1 MKKMT
6 NLYAKAMEAPVK
18 KYRIASVKALFSLVM
33 LLFLSSNA
41 WSLDEYVLVTDFNS
55 STTYK
60 ENGLNSVSGG
70 VFTKTENHVTFKIS
84 NLSKYSNPC
93 LIYNEINSYP
103 GNNSS
108 NFTWVAQNNYAV
120 EVSKIQIGLR
130 GYQATTS
137 TKPANAYFQ
146 SASITG
152 TTVSCQTN
160 AVGGSGAKTVEISGN
175 LTTPT
180 TLNMAT
186 TSNKPTFMWTTV
198 NTEFAITQITYT
210 YKVTHKEYL
219 FGFDATA
226 DVNNTSYGT
235 VTASVANSTIQAAVG
250 VKNAST
256 TATFEAQPKTG
267 CQFIGW
273 YDNSNFIGTP
283 VSTSAI
289 YTCPLENKT
298 AGTIVSKTLYA
309 KFDNKLQQT
318 ITWNQTIDNQI
329 RGNEIVLNAT
339 ASSGLVVTYT
349 AYPADL
355 VSIAGNTITCLKAG
369 EVTITANQL
378 GNENYHPSS
387 NTPSKTFN
395 ILEHSIITI
404 PNASVLEYEQT
415 LANSILTGG
424 VANVEGTWSW
434 KNPNIVPVAG
444 VFNQIAVFTPLNPI
458 ITAFPLECEVEVSV
472 SKAKP
477 DVTCVIA
484 DNYRV
489 EDVNLDLQSLWTR
502 EGDGK
507 ITYSVVSFVSTG
519 INNEGAVEPNIVDNR
534 FLSLGKAGV
543 LRIQMDV
550 AEGTNYVQRQGV
562 QREITIT
569 KYDNALN
576 CSWGEWTKKMN
587 FDETQSVTFSA
598 NNTNSTT
605 PIQIAQT
612 DGDTI
617 AQYVSGSV
625 NSFHNEGTATWK
637 VWQEEDYKYE
647 AAEEILT
654 VNVGTET
661 TTCYII
667 NEPNEYVLG
676 KGLDPIE
683 NGTPFSLN
691 AQKGDKLYFDGRKTN
706 LAVSYFFIQYSTDG
720 GANYSDMRQQDLEP
734 EWKTYGPYDIP
745 EKTTHIRFVTKT
757 GATLQKYY
765 KNIKVTRAQWF
776 DIEDKDGNAITTSK
790 SLTMPTNTIGGNAT
804 TAEFYI
810 DYSTCA
816 DEIKLHSSHPHITFG
831 ETGSTTMQFDSN
843 GSGKQKITLTYSA
856 TQLEQ
861 ISATITIYTPYEHKT
876 ITVTAE
882 TVKQTQYLIWSDGY
896 KESTLNLPVGLVEN
910 NAAVASSSLNDMTGL
925 NGMPV
930 VYSTDNPE
938 VIKIADDGLSFEIIG
953 EGTAQLTATQA
964 GNDEWL
970 EVSETKIVNATNKK
984 IQIISWGQNFTRS
997 LKIEDNIVLK
1007 AEAHITDFI
1016 TDTMYVD
1023 EERSALIQYTCPVN
1037 NGVINIVDNKLIVL
1051 GYGETIITASL
1062 AGDQDYE
1069 AASDVTKTV
1078 IVRQMSDGECENIP
1092 VYAPEEEIEFFAF
1105 DLGMPKITKDIKL
1118 PTNGVPDKLTFYVR
1132 GVSYNVAIQYYN
1144 GGIDVYE
1151 STDGGNTWSAKLG
1164 GVWPEKNTTKYS
1176 EVIQLSPNATHI
1188 RFERPKDGRG
1198 YHYVGNIVVSRKQ
1211 FIETAQQEIDLGNV
1225 AAGSVR
1231 EDTIRFSYS
1240 DVKQNLQ
1247 ITTTDNANILQLEYD
1262 EVVIDDCGAT
1272 GTDYI
1277 PFQFKPTTVGQW
1289 STTVTIKDPKTGINV
1304 PVTIKANV
1312 TEAEVFVF
1320 ETEGDWTTADN
1331 WNVGVVPGP
1340 NNDVLI
1346 KADVNIVGDVSIKS
1360 MAISEDKTVTVKVTG
1375 KLQVTQPSASSEKGN
1390 LILDAKL
1397 GNKDQQGASGQ
1408 IVGSEFL
1415 KIQDAYFRMT
1425 FDPSGQITYGWY
1437 DFVVPFEVN
1446 IEDGIFR
1453 EGNLTNSLQNG
1464 VDFIV
1469 MEHSETAR
1477 AAGKKDWKV
1486 ISGTMY
1492 PGKVYTITFD
1502 NEVTQNTFLF
1512 KKKDGAILGGSNSF
1526 SAVCS
1531 AKGEPENRGWN
1542 GLGNGTLQHKQLSNS
1557 RKKVQMYDHT
1567 NNVYL
1572 TKEADDYI
1580 FAVGTSFFM
1589 QVEVAQE
1596 ISFAAATNRPLL
1608 APNHEARKTDEFR
1621 LALTAEGDRVTDYMW
1636 VSASEEATN
1645 EYAIG
1650 HDLLKMGTPTEA
1662 KVAQMWAPKGK
1673 NNLCDIELPLVQE
1686 NAYTPLSLF
1695 APKAGTF
1702 TLTIEK
1708 MPADTKLFLTYEGN
1722 IIWDLTADAYTLDL
1736 KKGVT
1741 NNYGLLLEVNN
1752 APQISTGV
1760 EQNQNNSKQATKV
1773 MINNQLYIITSNG
1786 AIYSVTGKKVQ

>member
-6 NLYAKAMEAPVK
+6 NLYAKAMETPVK
-18 KYRIASVKALFSLVM
+18 KYRIASIKALFSLIV
-33 LLFLSSNA
+33 LLFVSSNA

-93 LIYNEINSYP
+93 LVYNEINSYP
-103 GNNSS
+103 GSNSS

-160 AVGGSGAKTVEISGN
+160 AVGGSGAKTVEISGS

-186 TSNKPTFMWTTV
+186 TSSKPTFMWSTV

-226 DVNNTSYGT
+226 EANNNLYGSAT
-235 VTASVANSTIQAAVG
+235 AFVSQNVIQASVG
-250 VKNAST
+250 VTNAST
-256 TATFEAQPKTG
+256 KATYIATPGAGT
-267 CQFIGW
+267 QFLGW
-273 YDNSNFIGTP
+273 FDNSSFSGTP
-283 VSTSAI
+283 VSTKLT
-289 YTCPLENKT
+289 YECTLDNNK
-298 AGTIVSKTLYA
+298 AGTIVSKKLYA

-318 ITWNQTIDNQI
+318 ITWNQVIDDKI
-329 RGNEIVLNAT
+329 RSNEFSLNAT
-339 ASSGLVVTYT
+339 ASSGLAVTYT
-349 AYPADL
+349 ATPAEL
-355 VSIAGNTITCLKAG
+355 VSISGNVITCLKAG
-369 EVTITANQL
+369 TVTITANQL
-378 GNENYHPSS
+378 GNENYHPAS

-395 ILEHSIITI
+395 VLEHAIITI
-404 PNASVLEYEQT
+404 PNASNLTYEQT
-415 LANSILTGG
+415 LANSTLIGG

-434 KNPNIVPVAG
+434 KNPNIVPIAG
-444 VFNQIAVFTPLNPI
+444 VSNQIAVFTPLNPI
-458 ITAFPLECEVEVSV
+458 ITAFPLECEVEVRV
-472 SKAKP
+472 NKATP
-477 DVTCVIA
+477 DVSCTIVDSYFV
-484 DNYRV
+484 DN
-489 EDVNLDLQSLWTR
+489 EDVDLQTLWNC
-502 EGDGK
+502 EGNGA
-507 ITYSVVSFVSTG
+507 ITYTIESFVPSG
-519 INNEGAVEPNIVDNR
+519 INNDRATAPSIIDNR
-534 FLSLGKAGV
+534 YLSLGQAGQ
-543 LRIQMDV
+543 LRIQMTV
-550 AEGTNYVQRQGV
+550 AEGSSYVGRI
-562 QREITIT
+562 EIKDITIYKHANGLRCT
-569 KYDNALN
+569 GDTWSK
-576 CSWGEWTKKMN
+576 TMT
-587 FDETQSVTFSA
+587 FDQTIETVFTA
-598 NNTNSTT
+598 NNTDYANT
-605 PIQIAQT
+605 PIQVKQT
-612 DGDTI
+612 TGDNI
-617 AQYVSGSV
+617 AQYVSGKV
-625 NSFHNEGTATWK
+625 NSFHNEGTATWTL
-637 VWQEEDYKYE
+637 WQEEDYKYE
-647 AAEEILT
+647 AADPKILT
-654 VNVGTET
+654 VNVGTEN
-661 TTCYII
+661 TTCY
-667 NEPNEYVLG
+667 L
-676 KGLDPIE
+676 
-683 NGTPFSLN
+683 
-691 AQKGDKLYFDGRKTN
+691 
-706 LAVSYFFIQYSTDG
+706 
-720 GANYSDMRQQDLEP
+720 LEP
-734 EWKTYGPYDIP
+734 VSDVKQAMWGSIIHEYKWNENNVAGVVTFEVRHDAVPIDNYVKIYEYIESNWTEVPNGKISDYGTSYEQKSVSLSPNAMG
-745 EKTTHIRFVTKT
+745 IRFFCSGSV
-757 GATLQKYY
+757 LNYV
-765 KNIKVTRAQWF
+765 KNVSVTRKQIF
-776 DIEDKDGNAITTSK
+776 DIEDKDGNAIT
-790 SLTMPTNTIGGNAT
+790 SLTMPTNTIGKNAT

-856 TQLEQ
+856 NKPEQ

-882 TVKQTQYLIWSDGY
+882 TVKQTQYLIWSEGY
-896 KESTLNLPVGLVEN
+896 TETTLNLPVGLVEN

-930 VYSTDNPE
+930 VYSTDKPE
-938 VIKIADDGLSFEIIG
+938 IIKISDDGLSFEIIG

-964 GNDEWL
+964 GNDQWL
-970 EVSETKIVNATNKK
+970 SVSETKTINATAKK
-984 IQIISWGQNFTRS
+984 IQVISWGQNFTRS
-997 LKIEDNIVLK
+997 LEVGDVITLA
-1007 AEAHITDFI
+1007 AEAHVYDFRVSSSF
-1016 TDTMYVD
+1016 VD
-1023 EERSALIQYTCPVN
+1023 EERSALIQYTCPAD

-1051 GYGETIITASL
+1051 GYGETTITASL

-1105 DLGMPKITKDIKL
+1105 DLGTPKITKDIKL

-1132 GVSYNVAIQYYN
+1132 GVSYNVWIKYYK

-1176 EVIQLSPNATHI
+1176 EAIQLSPNATHI
-1188 RFERPKDGRG
+1188 RFERPKDGQG

-1331 WNVGVVPGP
+1331 WNVGTVPGP

-1408 IVGSEFL
+1408 IVGAEYL

-1502 NEVTQNTFLF
+1502 DEVLQNTFLF
-1512 KKKDGAILGGSNSF
+1512 KKKESAILGGSNSF

-1531 AKGEPENRGWN
+1531 AKGEKENRGWN

-1557 RKKVQMYDHT
+1557 GKKVQMYDHT
-1567 NNVYL
+1567 NNIYL
-1572 TKEADDYI
+1572 TKEADEYI

-1589 QVEVAQE
+1589 QVEAAQE

>member
-6 NLYAKAMEAPVK
+6 NLYAKAMEASVK
-18 KYRIASVKALFSLVM
+18 KYRIASIKALFTLIV
-33 LLFLSSNA
+33 LLFVSSNA
-41 WSLDEYVLVTDFNS
+41 WGATLYGKTAVGAGKGKATVEIYYGLSDSGIKQSSESTSDGSLVEVSYKMSIVTWGYCKFIAEPASGYSFEAWYTNS
-55 STTYK
+55 GCTTGKVTTNPYPTPTSK
-60 ENGLNSVSGG
+60 NDGRTDLYYAKFIPVTVNS
-70 VFTKTENHVTFKIS
+70 I
-84 NLSKYSNPC
+84 YSNPIQEANP
-93 LIYNEINSYP
+93 LSFVEP
-103 GNNSS
+103 G
-108 NFTWVAQNNYAV
+108 Y
-120 EVSKIQIGLR
+120 K
-130 GYQATTS
+130 
-137 TKPANAYFQ
+137 TK
-146 SASITG
+146 
-152 TTVSCQTN
+152 TVSFQVSNN
-160 AVGGSGAKTVEISGN
+160 ADSKDDFYEPTIVGEGWSIDSW
-175 LTTPT
+175 
-180 TLNMAT
+180 TLNGNIVNVTVRFTAT
-186 TSNKPTFMWTTV
+186 QTTTQGMHTAKLTLTSK
-198 NTEFAITQITYT
+198 
-210 YKVTHKEYL
+210 
-219 FGFDATA
+219 
-226 DVNNTSYGT
+226 
-235 VTASVANSTIQAAVG
+235 ANST
-250 VKNAST
+250 AST
-256 TATFEAQPKTG
+256 TVAAVVDLTPALNANPEELDFGMFTVNVDAKRSQTVALSFSVNAVHFEKTADMYIAPFSSVLSADNKTLTIYYEPTEVGTGVWEKILTITARNNQNPKLAVSKEIKLKGQAQGITNPEYTCNIADEYKVDDASLDLQNLWT
-267 CQFIGW
+267 
-273 YDNSNFIGTP
+273 
-283 VSTSAI
+283 STS
-289 YTCPLENKT
+289 N
-298 AGTIVSKTLYA
+298 GS
-309 KFDNKLQQT
+309 
-318 ITWNQTIDNQI
+318 
-329 RGNEIVLNAT
+329 
-339 ASSGLVVTYT
+339 VTYT
-349 AYPADL
+349 
-355 VSIAGNTITCLKAG
+355 I
-369 EVTITANQL
+369 E
-378 GNENYHPSS
+378 
-387 NTPSKTFN
+387 
-395 ILEHSIITI
+395 
-404 PNASVLEYEQT
+404 
-415 LANSILTGG
+415 
-424 VANVEGTWSW
+424 
-434 KNPNIVPVAG
+434 
-444 VFNQIAVFTPLNPI
+444 
-458 ITAFPLECEVEVSV
+458 
-472 SKAKP
+472 
-477 DVTCVIA
+477 
-484 DNYRV
+484 
-489 EDVNLDLQSLWTR
+489 
-502 EGDGK
+502 
-507 ITYSVVSFVSTG
+507 SFVPSG
-519 INNEGAVEPNIVDNR
+519 INNDRATAPSITDNR
-534 FLSLGKAGV
+534 YLSLGQAGT
-543 LRIQMDV
+543 LTLKLTQ
-550 AEGTNYVQRQGV
+550 AAAAFYYAGTDTKT
-562 QREITIT
+562 ITIYKHANGLRCT
-569 KYDNALN
+569 GDTWSK
-576 CSWGEWTKKMN
+576 TMT
-587 FDETQSVTFSA
+587 FDQTIETVFTA
-598 NNTNSTT
+598 NNADYANT
-605 PIQIAQT
+605 PIQLKQT
-612 DGDTI
+612 TGENI
-617 AQYVSGSV
+617 AQYVPGKV
-625 NSFHNEGTATWK
+625 NSFHNEGTATWTI
-637 VWQEEDYKYE
+637 WQEEDYKYE
-647 AAEEILT
+647 AADPKILT
-654 VNVGTET
+654 VNVGTAESPDCPIYLFSYT
-661 TTCYII
+661 GDEMSVSAFGENRATWSKVGVAKTLYFEGRRSWGDLDASIVPYQKV
-667 NEPNEYVLG
+667 NGEWQEMASV
-676 KGLDPIE
+676 KGSLDDQHPSAPFERELDP
-683 NGTPFSLN
+683 N
-691 AQKGDKLYFDGRKTN
+691 ATAIKFEKSGGVNTVYIRHVYVTSTKYF
-706 LAVSYFFIQYSTDG
+706 
-720 GANYSDMRQQDLEP
+720 
-734 EWKTYGPYDIP
+734 
-745 EKTTHIRFVTKT
+745 
-757 GATLQKYY
+757 
-765 KNIKVTRAQWF
+765 NIKDYATN
-776 DIEDKDGNAITTSK
+776 EEIT
-790 SLTMPTNTIGGNAT
+790 SLAMPTNTIGKNAT

-856 TQLEQ
+856 NKPEQ

-876 ITVTAE
+876 ITITAE

-896 KESTLNLPVGLVEN
+896 KESILNLPVGLVEN

-930 VYSTDNPE
+930 VYSTDKPE
-938 VIKIADDGLSFEIIG
+938 IIKIADDGLSFEIIG
-953 EGTAQLTATQA
+953 EGTVKLTATQA
-964 GNDEWL
+964 GNDQWL
-970 EVSETKIVNATNKK
+970 SVSETKTINATAKK
-984 IQIISWGQNFTRS
+984 IQVISWGQNFTRS
-997 LKIEDNIVLK
+997 LEIGDEIALT
-1007 AEAHITDFI
+1007 AEAHITDYQANNS
-1016 TDTMYVD
+1016 YVD
-1023 EERSALIQYTCPVN
+1023 PTRSALIQYTCPAD
-1037 NGVINIVDNKLIVL
+1037 NGVIEIVDNLVKII
-1051 GYGETIITASL
+1051 GYGETTITASL
-1062 AGDQDYE
+1062 AGDQYYE
-1069 AASDVTKTV
+1069 AASDLTKTV

-1092 VYAPEEEIEFFAF
+1092 VYVSEEEIEFFAF

-1247 ITTTDNANILQLEYD
+1247 ITTTDNANMLQLEYD

-1331 WNVGVVPGP
+1331 WNVGIVPGP

-1360 MAISEDKTVTVKVTG
+1360 IAISEDKTVTVKVTG

-1408 IVGSEFL
+1408 IVGAEFL

-1502 NEVTQNTFLF
+1502 DEVLQNTFLF
-1512 KKKDGAILGGSNSF
+1512 KKKENAILGGSNSF

-1531 AKGEPENRGWN
+1531 AKGEKENRGWN

-1557 RKKVQMYDHT
+1557 GKKVQMYDHT
-1567 NNVYL
+1567 NNIYL

-1589 QVEVAQE
+1589 QVEAAQE

-1621 LALTAEGDRVTDYMW
+1621 LALTAEGDRVADYMW

-1662 KVAQMWAPKGK
+1662 KVAQMWAMKGK

-1695 APKAGTF
+1695 APKAGIF

>member
-6 NLYAKAMEAPVK
+6 NLYAKAMETSAKQSGIAPM
-18 KYRIASVKALFSLVM
+18 KYFLTLVM
-33 LLFLSSNA
+33 LLVLGA
-41 WSLDEYVLVTDFNS
+41 WASFASAECTYSL
-55 STTYK
+55 
-60 ENGLNSVSGG
+60 
-70 VFTKTENHVTFKIS
+70 
-84 NLSKYSNPC
+84 
-93 LIYNEINSYP
+93 
-103 GNNSS
+103 
-108 NFTWVAQNNYAV
+108 
-120 EVSKIQIGLR
+120 
-130 GYQATTS
+130 
-137 TKPANAYFQ
+137 
-146 SASITG
+146 
-152 TTVSCQTN
+152 
-160 AVGGSGAKTVEISGN
+160 
-175 LTTPT
+175 
-180 TLNMAT
+180 
-186 TSNKPTFMWTTV
+186 
-198 NTEFAITQITYT
+198 
-210 YKVTHKEYL
+210 
-219 FGFDATA
+219 
-226 DVNNTSYGT
+226 
-235 VTASVANSTIQAAVG
+235 
-250 VKNAST
+250 
-256 TATFEAQPKTG
+256 
-267 CQFIGW
+267 
-273 YDNSNFIGTP
+273 
-283 VSTSAI
+283 
-289 YTCPLENKT
+289 
-298 AGTIVSKTLYA
+298 
-309 KFDNKLQQT
+309 
-318 ITWNQTIDNQI
+318 
-329 RGNEIVLNAT
+329 
-339 ASSGLVVTYT
+339 
-349 AYPADL
+349 
-355 VSIAGNTITCLKAG
+355 
-369 EVTITANQL
+369 
-378 GNENYHPSS
+378 S
-387 NTPSKTFN
+387 NTPSRVNVVQTGKSWIGQKLYNFPDTELCTLDNTHGIAKISFSMKKDGGVNNGDFKLQYYNGSSWQDAKNADGNNITWSVKNSNTTLVSQVISPTSATGKASKFQIVRTSDTDFTSNGRYFTISNIVVVMAKTLSGSTETMDFGEQMCETTSAAKIRTFAFTNDETVKISNTNSEEFNATLSKTTDCVGSATITVTFTPKYKGERTGTIAITGAAGSKTFTVKGIGIGKAEPEFNANFQQSVADNLLVDGSINNAFTFTNVSNDDKFTYSIEVKN
-395 ILEHSIITI
+395 ISSIAKGNQVISYDAFNNRVI
-404 PNASVLEYEQT
+404 AHNA
-415 LANSILTGG
+415 G
-424 VANVEGTWSW
+424 VATLQFTQGETDDYIGKSSVVYTFTVSKHANGLRCTGDTWS
-434 KNPNIVPVAG
+434 KTMTFDQTIET
-444 VFNQIAVFTPLNPI
+444 VFT
-458 ITAFPLECEVEVSV
+458 
-472 SKAKP
+472 
-477 DVTCVIA
+477 
-484 DNYRV
+484 
-489 EDVNLDLQSLWTR
+489 
-502 EGDGK
+502 
-507 ITYSVVSFVSTG
+507 
-519 INNEGAVEPNIVDNR
+519 
-534 FLSLGKAGV
+534 
-543 LRIQMDV
+543 
-550 AEGTNYVQRQGV
+550 
-562 QREITIT
+562 
-569 KYDNALN
+569 
-576 CSWGEWTKKMN
+576 
-587 FDETQSVTFSA
+587 A
-598 NNTNSTT
+598 NNTDYANT
-605 PIQIAQT
+605 PIQVKQT
-612 DGDTI
+612 TGENI
-617 AQYVSGSV
+617 AQYVSGKV
-625 NSFHNEGTATWK
+625 NSRHNEGTATWTI
-637 VWQEEDYKYE
+637 WQEEDYKYK
-647 AAEEILT
+647 AAEEKILT

-661 TTCYII
+661 TTCY
-667 NEPNEYVLG
+667 L
-676 KGLDPIE
+676 
-683 NGTPFSLN
+683 
-691 AQKGDKLYFDGRKTN
+691 
-706 LAVSYFFIQYSTDG
+706 
-720 GANYSDMRQQDLEP
+720 LEP
-734 EWKTYGPYDIP
+734 VSDVKQAMWGNIIHEYKWNENNVAGVVTFEVRHDAAPIDNYVKIYEYIESNWTEVPNGKISDYGTSY
-745 EKTTHIRFVTKT
+745 E
-757 GATLQKYY
+757 QKSVSLSPNAMGIHFFCSGSVLNYV
-765 KNIKVTRAQWF
+765 KNVSVTRKQIF

-804 TAEFYI
+804 TEVFYI

-816 DEIKLHSSHPHITFG
+816 EEIKLNSSHPHITFG

-856 TQLEQ
+856 TQPEQ

-964 GNDEWL
+964 GNDQWL
-970 EVSETKIVNATNKK
+970 SVSETKTINATAKK
-984 IQIISWGQNFTRS
+984 IQVISWGQNFTRS
-997 LKIEDNIVLK
+997 LEVGDVITLA
-1007 AEAHITDFI
+1007 AEAHVSDFRI
-1016 TDTMYVD
+1016 DSSYVD
-1023 EERSALIQYTCPVN
+1023 EERSALIQYTCPAG
-1037 NGVINIVDNKLIVL
+1037 NGVIEIVDNQVIII
-1051 GYGETIITASL
+1051 GYGETTITASL

-1164 GVWPEKNTTKYS
+1164 GVWPEKNTTQYS
-1176 EVIQLSPNATHI
+1176 KAIQLSPNATHI
-1188 RFERPKDGRG
+1188 RFERPKGGQG

-1247 ITTTDNANILQLEYD
+1247 ITTTDNANILQLKYD

-1289 STTVTIKDPKTGINV
+1289 STTITIKDPKTGINV

-1408 IVGSEFL
+1408 IVGAEYL

-1502 NEVTQNTFLF
+1502 DEVTQNTFLF
-1512 KKKDGAILGGSNSF
+1512 KKKESAILGGSNSF

-1531 AKGEPENRGWN
+1531 AKGEKENRGWN

-1557 RKKVQMYDHT
+1557 GKKVQMYDHT

-1572 TKEADDYI
+1572 TKEADAYI
-1580 FAVGTSFFM
+1580 FAIGTSFFM
-1589 QVEVAQE
+1589 QVEAAQE
-1596 ISFAAATNRPLL
+1596 ISFAAATDRPLL

-1621 LALTAEGDRVTDYMW
+1621 LALTAEGDRVADYMW

-1662 KVAQMWAPKGK
+1662 KVAQMWTLKGK

-1695 APKAGTF
+1695 VPKAGTF

>member
-6 NLYAKAMEAPVK
+6 NLYAKPMEAPVK
-18 KYRIASVKALFSLVM
+18 QSGIAPMKYFLTLVM
-33 LLFLSSNA
+33 LLVLGA
-41 WSLDEYVLVTDFNS
+41 WASFVSAECTYSL
-55 STTYK
+55 
-60 ENGLNSVSGG
+60 
-70 VFTKTENHVTFKIS
+70 
-84 NLSKYSNPC
+84 
-93 LIYNEINSYP
+93 
-103 GNNSS
+103 
-108 NFTWVAQNNYAV
+108 
-120 EVSKIQIGLR
+120 
-130 GYQATTS
+130 
-137 TKPANAYFQ
+137 
-146 SASITG
+146 
-152 TTVSCQTN
+152 
-160 AVGGSGAKTVEISGN
+160 
-175 LTTPT
+175 
-180 TLNMAT
+180 
-186 TSNKPTFMWTTV
+186 
-198 NTEFAITQITYT
+198 
-210 YKVTHKEYL
+210 
-219 FGFDATA
+219 
-226 DVNNTSYGT
+226 
-235 VTASVANSTIQAAVG
+235 
-250 VKNAST
+250 
-256 TATFEAQPKTG
+256 
-267 CQFIGW
+267 
-273 YDNSNFIGTP
+273 
-283 VSTSAI
+283 
-289 YTCPLENKT
+289 
-298 AGTIVSKTLYA
+298 
-309 KFDNKLQQT
+309 
-318 ITWNQTIDNQI
+318 
-329 RGNEIVLNAT
+329 
-339 ASSGLVVTYT
+339 
-349 AYPADL
+349 
-355 VSIAGNTITCLKAG
+355 
-369 EVTITANQL
+369 
-378 GNENYHPSS
+378 S
-387 NTPSKTFN
+387 NTPSRVNVVQTGKSWIGQKLYNFPDTELCTLDNTHGIAKISFSIKKDGGWNNGAFKLQYYNGSGWSDALDDYGNVITWNVKDSETTTVSKQVNPNSSTGKASKFQIVRTSDTDFTSNGRYFTISNIVVVMAKTLSGSTETMDFGEQMCETTSAAKIRTFAFTNDETVKISNTNSEEFNATLSKTTDCVGSATITVTFTPKYKGERTGTIAITGATGSKTFTVKGIGIGKAEPEFNANFQQSVADNLLVDGSINNAFTFTNVSNDDKFTYSIEVKN
-395 ILEHSIITI
+395 ISSIAKGNQVISYDAFNNRI
-404 PNASVLEYEQT
+404 IAHNA
-415 LANSILTGG
+415 G
-424 VANVEGTWSW
+424 VATLQFTQGETDDYIGKSSVVYTFMVSKHANGLRCTGDTWS
-434 KNPNIVPVAG
+434 KTMTFDQTIET
-444 VFNQIAVFTPLNPI
+444 VFT
-458 ITAFPLECEVEVSV
+458 
-472 SKAKP
+472 
-477 DVTCVIA
+477 
-484 DNYRV
+484 
-489 EDVNLDLQSLWTR
+489 
-502 EGDGK
+502 
-507 ITYSVVSFVSTG
+507 
-519 INNEGAVEPNIVDNR
+519 
-534 FLSLGKAGV
+534 
-543 LRIQMDV
+543 
-550 AEGTNYVQRQGV
+550 
-562 QREITIT
+562 
-569 KYDNALN
+569 
-576 CSWGEWTKKMN
+576 
-587 FDETQSVTFSA
+587 A
-598 NNTNSTT
+598 NNTDYANT
-605 PIQIAQT
+605 PIQVKQT
-612 DGDTI
+612 TGENI
-617 AQYVSGSV
+617 AQYVSGKV
-625 NSFHNEGTATWK
+625 NSFYNEGTATWTI
-637 VWQEEDYKYE
+637 WQEEDYKYE
-647 AAEEILT
+647 AADPKILT

-661 TTCYII
+661 TICY
-667 NEPNEYVLG
+667 L
-676 KGLDPIE
+676 
-683 NGTPFSLN
+683 
-691 AQKGDKLYFDGRKTN
+691 
-706 LAVSYFFIQYSTDG
+706 
-720 GANYSDMRQQDLEP
+720 LEP
-734 EWKTYGPYDIP
+734 VSDVKQAMWGSIIHEYKWNENNVAGVVTFEVRHDAAPIDNYVKIYEYIESNWTEVPNGKISDYGTSYEQKSVSLSPNAMG
-745 EKTTHIRFVTKT
+745 IRFFCSGSV
-757 GATLQKYY
+757 LNYV
-765 KNIKVTRAQWF
+765 KNVSVTRKQIF
-776 DIEDKDGNAITTSK
+776 DIEDKDGNAIT
-790 SLTMPTNTIGGNAT
+790 SLTMPTNTIGKNAT

-856 TQLEQ
+856 NKPEQ

-882 TVKQTQYLIWSDGY
+882 TVKQTQYLIWSEGY
-896 KESTLNLPVGLVEN
+896 TETTLNLPVGLVEN

-930 VYSTDNPE
+930 VYSTDKPE
-938 VIKIADDGLSFEIIG
+938 IIKIADDGLSFEIIG

-964 GNDEWL
+964 GNDQWL
-970 EVSETKIVNATNKK
+970 SVSETKTINATAKK
-984 IQIISWGQNFTRS
+984 IQVISWGQNFTRS
-997 LKIEDNIVLK
+997 LKIDDVITLA
-1007 AEAHITDFI
+1007 AEAHVYDFRVSSS
-1016 TDTMYVD
+1016 YVD
-1023 EERSALIQYTCPVN
+1023 EERSALIKYTCPAD
-1037 NGVINIVDNKLIVL
+1037 NGVIEIVDNLVKII
-1051 GYGETIITASL
+1051 GYGETTITASL

-1092 VYAPEEEIEFFAF
+1092 VYAPKEEIEFFAF

-1132 GVSYNVAIQYYN
+1132 GVSYNVAIQYYK

-1151 STDGGNTWSAKLG
+1151 STDGGNTWSDKLG
-1164 GVWPEKNTTKYS
+1164 GVWPEKNTTQYS
-1176 EVIQLSPNATHI
+1176 EVIPLSPNATHI

-1231 EDTIRFSYS
+1231 EDTIRFNYS

-1247 ITTTDNANILQLEYD
+1247 ITTTDNANMLQLEYD

-1408 IVGSEFL
+1408 IVGAEYL

-1502 NEVTQNTFLF
+1502 DEVLQNTFLF
-1512 KKKDGAILGGSNSF
+1512 KKKESAILGGSNSF

-1531 AKGEPENRGWN
+1531 AKGEKENRGWN

-1557 RKKVQMYDHT
+1557 GKKVQMYDHT

-1572 TKEADDYI
+1572 IKYADDYI

-1589 QVEVAQE
+1589 QVEAAQE

-1621 LALTAEGDRVTDYMW
+1621 LALTAEGESTVADYMW

-1662 KVAQMWAPKGK
+1662 KVAQMWALKGK

-1736 KKGVT
+1736 KKGLT

>member
-1 MKKMT
+1 MK
-6 NLYAKAMEAPVK
+6 NSVVLYNVSTMLN
-18 KYRIASVKALFSLVM
+18 RLFSTITPIKYILTLVA
-33 LLFLSSNA
+33 LLSITTNAWAADCAYEYDRTIDNTSIKNSGDIIAQFEFVNVYGLSSISYTLTLQCSAAGKDLQYKVQYLPSNSDTWTDTNISTSTLNGTWQA
-41 WSLDEYVLVTDFNS
+41 WRAESSESKTEAISNS
-55 STTYK
+55 SPMYNARGIRIVSNTKFGSKRTV
-60 ENGLNSVSGG
+60 SVSEVKFVMAKTLSGSTETMDFG
-70 VFTKTENHVTFKIS
+70 EQMCETTSAAKIRTFAFTNDETVKIS
-84 NLSKYSNPC
+84 NT
-93 LIYNEINSYP
+93 NS
-103 GNNSS
+103 
-108 NFTWVAQNNYAV
+108 
-120 EVSKIQIGLR
+120 E
-130 GYQATTS
+130 
-137 TKPANAYFQ
+137 
-146 SASITG
+146 
-152 TTVSCQTN
+152 
-160 AVGGSGAKTVEISGN
+160 E
-175 LTTPT
+175 
-180 TLNMAT
+180 
-186 TSNKPTFMWTTV
+186 
-198 NTEFAITQITYT
+198 
-210 YKVTHKEYL
+210 
-219 FGFDATA
+219 FDATLSKTTDCVGSA
-226 DVNNTSYGT
+226 TIT
-235 VTASVANSTIQAAVG
+235 VT
-250 VKNAST
+250 
-256 TATFEAQPKTG
+256 
-267 CQFIGW
+267 
-273 YDNSNFIGTP
+273 
-283 VSTSAI
+283 
-289 YTCPLENKT
+289 
-298 AGTIVSKTLYA
+298 
-309 KFDNKLQQT
+309 
-318 ITWNQTIDNQI
+318 
-329 RGNEIVLNAT
+329 
-339 ASSGLVVTYT
+339 
-349 AYPADL
+349 
-355 VSIAGNTITCLKAG
+355 
-369 EVTITANQL
+369 
-378 GNENYHPSS
+378 
-387 NTPSKTFN
+387 
-395 ILEHSIITI
+395 
-404 PNASVLEYEQT
+404 
-415 LANSILTGG
+415 
-424 VANVEGTWSW
+424 
-434 KNPNIVPVAG
+434 
-444 VFNQIAVFTPLNPI
+444 FTP
-458 ITAFPLECEVEVSV
+458 
-472 SKAKP
+472 KYK
-477 DVTCVIA
+477 
-484 DNYRV
+484 
-489 EDVNLDLQSLWTR
+489 
-502 EGDGK
+502 GK
-507 ITYSVVSFVSTG
+507 RTG
-519 INNEGAVEPNIVDNR
+519 
-534 FLSLGKAGV
+534 
-543 LRIQMDV
+543 
-550 AEGTNYVQRQGV
+550 T
-562 QREITIT
+562 ITIT
-569 KYDNALN
+569 GAAGSKSFTVEGIGVGKAEPEFMANFQQTVADNLLVDGNINNAFTFTNVSSDDKFTYSIDVINISSVAKGDQVISYDVSTNRIIAHNAGVATLQFHQKETEDFSDAFSIVYTFTVSKYANGLRCTGDT
-576 CSWGEWTKKMN
+576 WTKKMT
-587 FDETQSVTFSA
+587 FDQTIETVFTA

-625 NSFHNEGTATWK
+625 KSFHNEGTATWK
-637 VWQEEDYKYE
+637 VWQEEDYKYK
-647 AAEEILT
+647 AAEEKILT
-654 VNVGTET
+654 VNVGTEN
-661 TTCYII
+661 TTCY
-667 NEPNEYVLG
+667 L
-676 KGLDPIE
+676 
-683 NGTPFSLN
+683 
-691 AQKGDKLYFDGRKTN
+691 
-706 LAVSYFFIQYSTDG
+706 
-720 GANYSDMRQQDLEP
+720 LEP
-734 EWKTYGPYDIP
+734 VSDVKQAMWGSIIHEYKWNENNVAGVVTFEVRHDATPIDNYVKIYEYIESNWTEVPNGKISDYGTSYEQKSVSLSPNAMG
-745 EKTTHIRFVTKT
+745 IRFFCSGSV
-757 GATLQKYY
+757 LNYV
-765 KNIKVTRAQWF
+765 KNVSVTRKQIF
-776 DIEDKDGNAITTSK
+776 DIEDKDGNAIT
-790 SLTMPTNTIGGNAT
+790 SLTMPTNTIGKNAT

-856 TQLEQ
+856 NKPEK

-882 TVKQTQYLIWSDGY
+882 TVRQTQYLIWSDGY

-930 VYSTDNPE
+930 VYSTDKPE

-964 GNDEWL
+964 GNDQWL
-970 EVSETKIVNATNKK
+970 SVSETKTINATAKK
-984 IQIISWGQNFTRS
+984 IQVISWGQNFTRS
-997 LKIEDNIVLK
+997 LVVGDVITLA
-1007 AEAHITDFI
+1007 AEAHVYDFRVSSS
-1016 TDTMYVD
+1016 YVD
-1023 EERSALIQYTCPVN
+1023 EERSALIQYTCPAD
-1037 NGVINIVDNKLIVL
+1037 NGVIEIVDNQVKII
-1051 GYGETIITASL
+1051 GYGETTITASL

-1078 IVRQMSDGECENIP
+1078 IVRHMSDGECENIP
-1092 VYAPEEEIEFFAF
+1092 VYASEEEKEFFAF

-1132 GVSYNVAIQYYN
+1132 GVSYNVAIQYYK

-1151 STDGGNTWSAKLG
+1151 STDGGNTWSTKG
-1164 GVWPEKNTTKYS
+1164 GVWPEKNTTQYS
-1176 EVIQLSPNATHI
+1176 EAIQLSPNATHI
-1188 RFERPKDGRG
+1188 RFERPQGGQG

-1277 PFQFKPTTVGQW
+1277 PFQFKPTIVGQW

-1331 WNVGVVPGP
+1331 WNVGIVPGP

-1408 IVGSEFL
+1408 IVGAEYL

-1502 NEVTQNTFLF
+1502 DEVLQNTFLF
-1512 KKKDGAILGGSNSF
+1512 KKKESAILGGSNSF

-1531 AKGEPENRGWN
+1531 AKGEKENRGWN
-1542 GLGNGTLQHKQLSNS
+1542 GLGNGTLQHKQLSNNG
-1557 RKKVQMYDHT
+1557 KKVQMYDHT
-1567 NNVYL
+1567 NNIYL

-1589 QVEVAQE
+1589 QVEAAQE

-1621 LALTAEGDRVTDYMW
+1621 LALTAEGDGVTDYMW

-1650 HDLLKMGTPTEA
+1650 HDLLKMGTPTDA

>member
-6 NLYAKAMEAPVK
+6 NLYAKAMETPVK
-18 KYRIASVKALFSLVM
+18 KYRIASIKALFSLIV
-33 LLFLSSNA
+33 LLFVSSNA

-93 LIYNEINSYP
+93 LLYNEINSYP

-160 AVGGSGAKTVEISGN
+160 AVGGSGAKTVEISGS

-186 TSNKPTFMWTTV
+186 TSSKPTFMWSTV

-226 DVNNTSYGT
+226 EANNNLYGSAT
-235 VTASVANSTIQAAVG
+235 AFVSQNVIQASVG
-250 VKNAST
+250 VTNAST
-256 TATFEAQPKTG
+256 KATYIATPTTG
-267 CQFIGW
+267 TQFLGW
-273 YDNSNFIGTP
+273 FDNSSFSGTP
-283 VSTSAI
+283 VSTKLT
-289 YTCPLENKT
+289 YECTLDNNK
-298 AGTIVSKTLYA
+298 AGTIVSKKLYA

-318 ITWNQTIDNQI
+318 ITWNQAVDDKI
-329 RGNEIVLNAT
+329 RSNEFSLNAT
-339 ASSGLVVTYT
+339 ASSGLAVTYT
-349 AYPADL
+349 ATPAEL
-355 VSIAGNTITCLKAG
+355 VSISGNVITCLKAG
-369 EVTITANQL
+369 TVTITANQL
-378 GNENYHPSS
+378 GNENYHPAS

-395 ILEHSIITI
+395 VLEHAIITI
-404 PNASVLEYEQT
+404 PNASNLTYEQT
-415 LANSILTGG
+415 LANSTLIGG
-424 VANVEGTWSW
+424 VANVEGTWNW
-434 KNPNIVPVAG
+434 KNPNIVPIAG
-444 VFNQIAVFTPLNPI
+444 VSNQIAVFTPLNPI
-458 ITAFPLECEVEVSV
+458 ITAFPLECEVEVRV
-472 SKAKP
+472 NKATP
-477 DVTCVIA
+477 DVSCTIVDSYFV
-484 DNYRV
+484 DNENV
-489 EDVNLDLQSLWTR
+489 DLQTLWNC
-502 EGDGK
+502 EGNGA
-507 ITYSVVSFVSTG
+507 ITYTIESFVPSG
-519 INNEGAVEPNIVDNR
+519 INNDRATAPSIIDNR
-534 FLSLGKAGV
+534 YLSLGQAGQ
-543 LRIQMDV
+543 LRIQMTV
-550 AEGTNYVQRQGV
+550 AEGSSYVGRIAIKDISIYKHANGLRCTGDTWSKTMTFDQ
-562 QREITIT
+562 TI
-569 KYDNALN
+569 
-576 CSWGEWTKKMN
+576 
-587 FDETQSVTFSA
+587 ETVFTA
-598 NNTNSTT
+598 NNTDYANT
-605 PIQIAQT
+605 PILVKQT
-612 DGDTI
+612 TGENI
-617 AQYVSGSV
+617 AQYESGKV
-625 NSFHNEGTATWK
+625 KSFHNEGTATWTI
-637 VWQEEDYKYE
+637 WQEEDYKYE
-647 AAEEILT
+647 AADPKILT
-654 VNVGTET
+654 VNVGTAESPDCPIYLFSYT
-661 TTCYII
+661 GDEMSVSAFGENRATWSKVGVAKTLYFEGRRSGGDIAASIVPYQKI
-667 NEPNEYVLG
+667 NGEWQKMASV
-676 KGLDPIE
+676 KGSLDDRHPSAPFERELDP
-683 NGTPFSLN
+683 N
-691 AQKGDKLYFDGRKTN
+691 ATAIKFEKSGGVNTVYIRHVYVTSTKYF
-706 LAVSYFFIQYSTDG
+706 
-720 GANYSDMRQQDLEP
+720 
-734 EWKTYGPYDIP
+734 
-745 EKTTHIRFVTKT
+745 
-757 GATLQKYY
+757 
-765 KNIKVTRAQWF
+765 NIKDYAT
-776 DIEDKDGNAITTSK
+776 DEEIT
-790 SLTMPTNTIGGNAT
+790 SLTMPTNTIGKNAT

-843 GSGKQKITLTYSA
+843 ESGKQKITLTYSA
-856 TQLEQ
+856 NKPEK
-861 ISATITIYTPYEHKT
+861 ISVTITIYTPYEHKT

-882 TVKQTQYLIWSDGY
+882 TVKQTQYLIWSEGY
-896 KESTLNLPVGLVEN
+896 TETTLNLPVGLEEN

-930 VYSTDNPE
+930 VYSTDKPE
-938 VIKIADDGLSFEIIG
+938 IIKISDDGLSFEIIG
-953 EGTAQLTATQA
+953 EGTAKLTATQA
-964 GNDEWL
+964 GNDQWL
-970 EVSETKIVNATNKK
+970 SVSETKTINATAKK
-984 IQIISWGQNFTRS
+984 IQVISWGQNFTRS
-997 LKIEDNIVLK
+997 LKIDDVITLA
-1007 AEAHITDFI
+1007 AEAHVYDFRVSSSF
-1016 TDTMYVD
+1016 VD
-1023 EERSALIQYTCPVN
+1023 EERSALIKYTCPAD
-1037 NGVINIVDNKLIVL
+1037 NGVIEIVDNLVKII
-1051 GYGETIITASL
+1051 GYGETTITASL

-1118 PTNGVPDKLTFYVR
+1118 PANGVPDKLTFYVR
-1132 GVSYNVAIQYYN
+1132 GVSYNVAIQYYK

-1151 STDGGNTWSAKLG
+1151 STDGGNTWSDKLG
-1164 GVWPEKNTTKYS
+1164 GVWPEKNTTQYS
-1176 EVIQLSPNATHI
+1176 EVIPLSPNATHI
-1188 RFERPKDGRG
+1188 RFERPKGGQG

-1247 ITTTDNANILQLEYD
+1247 ITTTDNANMLQLEYD
-1262 EVVIDDCGAT
+1262 EVLIDDCGAT

-1320 ETEGDWTTADN
+1320 ETEGDWATADN

-1375 KLQVTQPSASSEKGN
+1375 KLQVTHPSASSEKGN

-1397 GNKDQQGASGQ
+1397 GNKNQQGASGQ
-1408 IVGSEFL
+1408 IVGAEYL

-1502 NEVTQNTFLF
+1502 DEVLQNTFLF
-1512 KKKDGAILGGSNSF
+1512 KKKESAILGGSNSF

-1531 AKGEPENRGWN
+1531 AKGEKENRGWN
-1542 GLGNGTLQHKQLSNS
+1542 GLGNGTLQHKQLSNNG
-1557 RKKVQMYDHT
+1557 KKVQMYDHT
-1567 NNVYL
+1567 NNIYL

-1580 FAVGTSFFM
+1580 FAIGTSFFM
-1589 QVEVAQE
+1589 QVEAAQE
-1596 ISFAAATNRPLL
+1596 ISFVAATNRPLL
-1608 APNHEARKTDEFR
+1608 APSHEARKTDEFR

-1662 KVAQMWAPKGK
+1662 KVAQMWALKGK

>member
-1 MKKMT
+1 MYGVKKWEWTVNVGVATGKGIAKAEIIKHVLWEESEKNCSSSTLALETTKVTTDNLLATSNSNRSYKYTATPENGYSFSGWYNGTDVSGTPYSTSNPMT
-6 NLYAKAMEAPVK
+6 GGKTNKGFDYTFYAKFIPVT
-18 KYRIASVKALFSLVM
+18 V
-33 LLFLSSNA
+33 
-41 WSLDEYVLVTDFNS
+41 
-55 STTYK
+55 
-60 ENGLNSVSGG
+60 NSV
-70 VFTKTENHVTFKIS
+70 
-84 NLSKYSNPC
+84 YSNPIPEANP
-93 LIYNEINSYP
+93 LSLVEP
-103 GNNSS
+103 G
-108 NFTWVAQNNYAV
+108 Y
-120 EVSKIQIGLR
+120 K
-130 GYQATTS
+130 
-137 TKPANAYFQ
+137 TK
-146 SASITG
+146 
-152 TTVSCQTN
+152 TVSFQVSNN
-160 AVGGSGAKTVEISGN
+160 ADSKDDFYEPTIVGEGWSIDSW
-175 LTTPT
+175 
-180 TLNMAT
+180 TLNGNIVNVTVRFTAT
-186 TSNKPTFMWTTV
+186 QTTTQGMHTAKLTLTSK
-198 NTEFAITQITYT
+198 
-210 YKVTHKEYL
+210 
-219 FGFDATA
+219 
-226 DVNNTSYGT
+226 
-235 VTASVANSTIQAAVG
+235 ANST
-250 VKNAST
+250 AST
-256 TATFEAQPKTG
+256 TVAAVVDLTPALNANPEELDFGMFTVNVDAKRSQTVALSFSVNAVHFEKTADMHIAP
-267 CQFIGW
+267 FSSVLIA
-273 YDNSNFIGTP
+273 D
-283 VSTSAI
+283 
-289 YTCPLENKT
+289 NKT
-298 AGTIVSKTLYA
+298 LTIYYEPTEVGTGVWEKIL
-309 KFDNKLQQT
+309 
-318 ITWNQTIDNQI
+318 
-329 RGNEIVLNAT
+329 
-339 ASSGLVVTYT
+339 
-349 AYPADL
+349 
-355 VSIAGNTITCLKAG
+355 
-369 EVTITANQL
+369 TITARNNQ
-378 GNENYHPSS
+378 NP
-387 NTPSKTFN
+387 
-395 ILEHSIITI
+395 
-404 PNASVLEYEQT
+404 Q
-415 LANSILTGG
+415 LA
-424 VANVEGTWSW
+424 
-434 KNPNIVPVAG
+434 
-444 VFNQIAVFTPLNPI
+444 
-458 ITAFPLECEVEVSV
+458 V
-472 SKAKP
+472 SKEIKLKGQAQGITNP
-477 DVTCVIA
+477 EYTCNIA
-484 DNYRV
+484 DEYKV
-489 EDVNLDLQSLWTR
+489 DDASLDLQSLWTSTS
-502 EGDGK
+502 DGSV
-507 ITYSVVSFVSTG
+507 TYTIESFVPSG
-519 INNEGAVEPNIVDNR
+519 INNDRATDPSISDNR
-534 FLSLGKAGV
+534 YLSLGQAGT
-543 LRIQMDV
+543 LKLKLTQ
-550 AEGTNYVQRQGV
+550 AAATFYYAGTDTKT
-562 QREITIT
+562 ITIYKHANGLRCT
-569 KYDNALN
+569 GDTWSK
-576 CSWGEWTKKMN
+576 TMT
-587 FDETQSVTFSA
+587 FDQTIETVFTA
-598 NNTNSTT
+598 NNTDYANT
-605 PIQIAQT
+605 PIQVKQT
-612 DGDTI
+612 TGENI
-617 AQYVSGSV
+617 AQYESSKVK
-625 NSFHNEGTATWK
+625 SFHKEGTATWTI
-637 VWQEEDYKYE
+637 WQEEDYKYE
-647 AAEEILT
+647 AAEPQILT
-654 VNVGTET
+654 VNVGTAESPDCPIYLFSYT
-661 TTCYII
+661 GDEMSVSAFGENRATWSKVGVAKTLYFEGRRSWGDLDASIVPYQKV
-667 NEPNEYVLG
+667 NGEWQKMASV
-676 KGLDPIE
+676 KGSLDDQHPSAPFERELDP
-683 NGTPFSLN
+683 N
-691 AQKGDKLYFDGRKTN
+691 ATAIKFEKSGGVNTVYIGNVYVTSTKYF
-706 LAVSYFFIQYSTDG
+706 
-720 GANYSDMRQQDLEP
+720 
-734 EWKTYGPYDIP
+734 
-745 EKTTHIRFVTKT
+745 
-757 GATLQKYY
+757 
-765 KNIKVTRAQWF
+765 NIKDYAT
-776 DIEDKDGNAITTSK
+776 DEEIT
-790 SLTMPTNTIGGNAT
+790 SLTMPTNTIGKNAT

-856 TQLEQ
+856 TQPEQ

-882 TVKQTQYLIWSDGY
+882 TVKQTQYLIWSEGY
-896 KESTLNLPVGLVEN
+896 TEATLNLPVCLVEN

-930 VYSTDNPE
+930 VYSTDKPE
-938 VIKIADDGLSFEIIG
+938 IIKISDDGLSFEIIG

-964 GNDEWL
+964 GNDQWL
-970 EVSETKIVNATNKK
+970 SVSETKTINATAKK
-984 IQIISWGQNFTRS
+984 IQVISWGQNFTRS
-997 LKIEDNIVLK
+997 LKIDDVITLA
-1007 AEAHITDFI
+1007 AEAHVYDFRI
-1016 TDTMYVD
+1016 GSSYVD
-1023 EERSALIQYTCPVN
+1023 EERSALIKYTCPAD

-1051 GYGETIITASL
+1051 GYGETTITASL

-1105 DLGMPKITKDIKL
+1105 DLGMPKVTKDIKL

-1277 PFQFKPTTVGQW
+1277 PFQFKPTAVGQW

-1320 ETEGDWTTADN
+1320 ETEGDWATADN

-1408 IVGSEFL
+1408 IVGAEYL

-1502 NEVTQNTFLF
+1502 NEVLQNTFLF
-1512 KKKDGAILGGSNSF
+1512 KKKESAILGGSNSF

-1531 AKGEPENRGWN
+1531 AKGEKENRGWN

-1557 RKKVQMYDHT
+1557 GKKVQMYDHT
-1567 NNVYL
+1567 NNIYL
-1572 TKEADDYI
+1572 TKEADEYI

-1589 QVEVAQE
+1589 QVEAAQE

-1621 LALTAEGDRVTDYMW
+1621 LALTAEGDRVADYMW

-1662 KVAQMWAPKGK
+1662 KVAQMWALKGK

>member
-6 NLYAKAMEAPVK
+6 NLYAKPMEAPVK
-18 KYRIASVKALFSLVM
+18 KYRIASIKALFTLIV
-33 LLFLSSNA
+33 LLFVSSNA
-41 WSLDEYVLVTDFNS
+41 WGECTYILSDTPSKVNVVQTGTGVFGTKQYNFPNTTLCTLDNTHGVAKISFSMKKDGGLNDGDFKLQYYNGSGWSDALDDYGNVITWNVENSKTTTVSKQVNPNS
-55 STTYK
+55 STGKASKFQIVRTSDTNFSSDGRYFTISNIVVVMAK
-60 ENGLNSVSGG
+60 TLSGSTETMDFG
-70 VFTKTENHVTFKIS
+70 EQMCETTSAAKIRTFAFTNDETVKIS
-84 NLSKYSNPC
+84 NTNSEEFNATLSKTTDCVGS
-93 LIYNEINSYP
+93 
-103 GNNSS
+103 
-108 NFTWVAQNNYAV
+108 
-120 EVSKIQIGLR
+120 
-130 GYQATTS
+130 AT
-137 TKPANAYFQ
+137 
-146 SASITG
+146 I
-152 TTVSCQTN
+152 
-160 AVGGSGAKTVEISGN
+160 
-175 LTTPT
+175 
-180 TLNMAT
+180 
-186 TSNKPTFMWTTV
+186 
-198 NTEFAITQITYT
+198 
-210 YKVTHKEYL
+210 
-219 FGFDATA
+219 
-226 DVNNTSYGT
+226 T
-235 VTASVANSTIQAAVG
+235 VTFT
-250 VKNAST
+250 
-256 TATFEAQPKTG
+256 PKYKGART
-267 CQFIGW
+267 
-273 YDNSNFIGTP
+273 
-283 VSTSAI
+283 
-289 YTCPLENKT
+289 
-298 AGTIVSKTLYA
+298 GTIV
-309 KFDNKLQQT
+309 
-318 ITWNQTIDNQI
+318 IT
-329 RGNEIVLNAT
+329 GA
-339 ASSGLVVTYT
+339 
-349 AYPADL
+349 
-355 VSIAGNTITCLKAG
+355 AG
-369 EVTITANQL
+369 
-378 GNENYHPSS
+378 
-387 NTPSKTFN
+387 SKTFTVKGIGIGKAEPEFNANFQQSVADNLLVDGSINNAFTFTNVSNDDKFTYSIEVKN
-395 ILEHSIITI
+395 ISSIAKGNQVISYDAFNNRI
-404 PNASVLEYEQT
+404 IAHNA
-415 LANSILTGG
+415 G
-424 VANVEGTWSW
+424 VATLQFTQGETDDYIGKSSVVYTFTVSKYANGLRCTGDTWS
-434 KNPNIVPVAG
+434 KTMTFDQTIET
-444 VFNQIAVFTPLNPI
+444 VFT
-458 ITAFPLECEVEVSV
+458 
-472 SKAKP
+472 
-477 DVTCVIA
+477 
-484 DNYRV
+484 
-489 EDVNLDLQSLWTR
+489 
-502 EGDGK
+502 
-507 ITYSVVSFVSTG
+507 
-519 INNEGAVEPNIVDNR
+519 
-534 FLSLGKAGV
+534 
-543 LRIQMDV
+543 
-550 AEGTNYVQRQGV
+550 
-562 QREITIT
+562 
-569 KYDNALN
+569 
-576 CSWGEWTKKMN
+576 
-587 FDETQSVTFSA
+587 A
-598 NNTNSTT
+598 NNADYVNT
-605 PIQIAQT
+605 PIQLKQT
-612 DGDTI
+612 TGENI
-617 AQYVSGSV
+617 AQYVSGKV
-625 NSFHNEGTATWK
+625 NSFHNEGTATWTI
-637 VWQEEDYKYE
+637 WQEEDYKYE
-647 AAEEILT
+647 AATPKILT
-654 VNVGTET
+654 VNVGTE
-661 TTCYII
+661 
-667 NEPNEYVLG
+667 E
-676 KGLDPIE
+676 GLDCPIYLFSYTGDEMSVSAFGE
-683 NGTPFSLN
+683 NRATWSKVGVAKT
-691 AQKGDKLYFDGRKTN
+691 LYFEGRRSWGDLDASIVPYQKVNGQWQEMASVKRSLDDQYPSPSAPFERELDPNATAIKFEKSGGVN
-706 LAVSYFFIQYSTDG
+706 TVYIRHVYVTSTKYF
-720 GANYSDMRQQDLEP
+720 
-734 EWKTYGPYDIP
+734 
-745 EKTTHIRFVTKT
+745 
-757 GATLQKYY
+757 
-765 KNIKVTRAQWF
+765 NIKDYATN
-776 DIEDKDGNAITTSK
+776 EEIT
-790 SLTMPTNTIGGNAT
+790 SLTMPTNTIGKNAT

-856 TQLEQ
+856 NKPEQ

-876 ITVTAE
+876 ITITAE
-882 TVKQTQYLIWSDGY
+882 TVKQTQYLIWSEGY
-896 KESTLNLPVGLVEN
+896 TETTLNLPVGLVEN

-930 VYSTDNPE
+930 VYSTDKPE
-938 VIKIADDGLSFEIIG
+938 IIKIADDGLSFEIIG
-953 EGTAQLTATQA
+953 EGTAKLTAIQA
-964 GNDEWL
+964 GNDQWL
-970 EVSETKIVNATNKK
+970 SVSETKTINATIKK
-984 IQIISWGQNFTRS
+984 IQVISWGQNFTRS
-997 LKIEDNIVLK
+997 LEIGDEIALT
-1007 AEAHITDFI
+1007 AEAHITDYQANNS
-1016 TDTMYVD
+1016 YVD
-1023 EERSALIQYTCPVN
+1023 PTRSALIQYTCPAD
-1037 NGVINIVDNKLIVL
+1037 NGVIEIVDNLVKII
-1051 GYGETIITASL
+1051 GYGETTITASL

-1069 AASDVTKTV
+1069 AASDLTKTV

-1092 VYAPEEEIEFFAF
+1092 VYVSEEEIEFFAF

-1247 ITTTDNANILQLEYD
+1247 ITTTDNANMLQLEYD

-1277 PFQFKPTTVGQW
+1277 PFQFKPTAVGQW

-1360 MAISEDKTVTVKVTG
+1360 IAISEDKTVTVKVTG
-1375 KLQVTQPSASSEKGN
+1375 KLHVTQPSASSEKGN

-1408 IVGSEFL
+1408 IVGAEFL

-1502 NEVTQNTFLF
+1502 DEVLQNTFLF
-1512 KKKDGAILGGSNSF
+1512 KKKESAILGGSNSF

-1531 AKGEPENRGWN
+1531 AKGEKENRGWN
-1542 GLGNGTLQHKQLSNS
+1542 GLGNGTLQHKQLSNNG
-1557 RKKVQMYDHT
+1557 KKVQMYDHT

-1589 QVEVAQE
+1589 QVEAAQE

-1662 KVAQMWAPKGK
+1662 KVAQMWALKGK

-1695 APKAGTF
+1695 APKVGTF

>member
-6 NLYAKAMEAPVK
+6 NLYARPMEAPVK
-18 KYRIASVKALFSLVM
+18 KYRIAPIKALFTLIM
-33 LLFLSSNA
+33 LLFVSSNA
-41 WSLDEYVLVTDFNS
+41 WGATLYGKTAVGAGKGTATVEIYNGYNMRQDAISTSDGSLVEVSYKMSFVTWGYCKFIASAANGYSFEAWYTNS
-55 STTYK
+55 ECT
-60 ENGLNSVSGG
+60 NGRVAESPY
-70 VFTKTENHVTFKIS
+70 KTETSKNEGRTDLYYAKFIPVTVNSI
-84 NLSKYSNPC
+84 YSNPIQEANP
-93 LIYNEINSYP
+93 LSFVEP
-103 GNNSS
+103 G
-108 NFTWVAQNNYAV
+108 Y
-120 EVSKIQIGLR
+120 K
-130 GYQATTS
+130 
-137 TKPANAYFQ
+137 TK
-146 SASITG
+146 
-152 TTVSCQTN
+152 TVSFQVSNN
-160 AVGGSGAKTVEISGN
+160 ADSKDDFYEPTIVGEGWGIDSW
-175 LTTPT
+175 
-180 TLNMAT
+180 TLNGNIVNVTVRFTAT
-186 TSNKPTFMWTTV
+186 QTTTQGMHTAKLTLTSK
-198 NTEFAITQITYT
+198 
-210 YKVTHKEYL
+210 
-219 FGFDATA
+219 
-226 DVNNTSYGT
+226 
-235 VTASVANSTIQAAVG
+235 ANST
-250 VKNAST
+250 AST
-256 TATFEAQPKTG
+256 TVAAVVDLTPALNANPEELDFGMFTVNVDAKRSQIVTLSFSVNAVHFEKTADMYIAPFSSVLSADNKTLTIYYEPTEVGTGVWEKILTITARNNQNPKLAVSKEIKLKGQAQGITNPEYTCNIADEYKVDDASLDLQNLWT
-267 CQFIGW
+267 
-273 YDNSNFIGTP
+273 
-283 VSTSAI
+283 STS
-289 YTCPLENKT
+289 N
-298 AGTIVSKTLYA
+298 GS
-309 KFDNKLQQT
+309 
-318 ITWNQTIDNQI
+318 
-329 RGNEIVLNAT
+329 
-339 ASSGLVVTYT
+339 VTYT
-349 AYPADL
+349 
-355 VSIAGNTITCLKAG
+355 I
-369 EVTITANQL
+369 E
-378 GNENYHPSS
+378 
-387 NTPSKTFN
+387 
-395 ILEHSIITI
+395 
-404 PNASVLEYEQT
+404 
-415 LANSILTGG
+415 
-424 VANVEGTWSW
+424 
-434 KNPNIVPVAG
+434 
-444 VFNQIAVFTPLNPI
+444 
-458 ITAFPLECEVEVSV
+458 
-472 SKAKP
+472 
-477 DVTCVIA
+477 
-484 DNYRV
+484 
-489 EDVNLDLQSLWTR
+489 
-502 EGDGK
+502 
-507 ITYSVVSFVSTG
+507 SFVPSG
-519 INNEGAVEPNIVDNR
+519 INNDRATAPSITDNR
-534 FLSLGKAGV
+534 YLSLGQAGT
-543 LRIQMDV
+543 LTLKLTQ
-550 AEGTNYVQRQGV
+550 AAAAFYYAGTDTKT
-562 QREITIT
+562 ITIYKHANGLRCT
-569 KYDNALN
+569 GDTWSK
-576 CSWGEWTKKMN
+576 TMT
-587 FDETQSVTFSA
+587 FDQTIETVFTA
-598 NNTNSTT
+598 NNTDYANT
-605 PIQIAQT
+605 PIQVKQT
-612 DGDTI
+612 TGENT
-617 AQYVSGSV
+617 AQYVSGKV
-625 NSFHNEGTATWK
+625 NSFHNEGTATWTI
-637 VWQEEDYKYE
+637 WQEEDYKYE
-647 AAEEILT
+647 AADPKILT
-654 VNVGTET
+654 VNVGTKN
-661 TTCYII
+661 TTCYLLDLVSDEKKAMWGSII
-667 NEPNEYVLG
+667 HEYKWNENNVAGVVTFEVRHDAVPIDNYVKIYEYIESNWTEVPNG
-676 KGLDPIE
+676 KISDY
-683 NGTPFSLN
+683 GTSYEQKSVSLSPN
-691 AQKGDKLYFDGRKTN
+691 AMG
-706 LAVSYFFIQYSTDG
+706 
-720 GANYSDMRQQDLEP
+720 
-734 EWKTYGPYDIP
+734 
-745 EKTTHIRFVTKT
+745 IRFFCSGSV
-757 GATLQKYY
+757 LNYV
-765 KNIKVTRAQWF
+765 KNVSVTRKQIF
-776 DIEDKDGNAITTSK
+776 DIEDKDGNAIT
-790 SLTMPTNTIGGNAT
+790 SLTMPTNTIGKNAT

-856 TQLEQ
+856 NKPEQ

-876 ITVTAE
+876 ITITAE
-882 TVKQTQYLIWSDGY
+882 TVKQTQYLIWSEGY
-896 KESTLNLPVGLVEN
+896 TETTLNLPVGLVEN

-930 VYSTDNPE
+930 VYSTDKPE
-938 VIKIADDGLSFEIIG
+938 VIKISDDGLSFEIIG
-953 EGTAQLTATQA
+953 EGTAKLTATQA
-964 GNDEWL
+964 GNDQWL
-970 EVSETKIVNATNKK
+970 SVSETKTINATSKK
-984 IQIISWGQNFTRS
+984 IQVISWGQNFTRS
-997 LKIEDNIVLK
+997 LEIGDEIALT
-1007 AEAHITDFI
+1007 AEAHITDYQANNS
-1016 TDTMYVD
+1016 YVD
-1023 EERSALIQYTCPVN
+1023 PTRSALIQYTCPAD
-1037 NGVINIVDNKLIVL
+1037 NGVIEIVDNLVKII
-1051 GYGETIITASL
+1051 GYGETTITASL
-1062 AGDQDYE
+1062 AGDQYYE
-1069 AASDVTKTV
+1069 AASDLTKTV

-1164 GVWPEKNTTKYS
+1164 GVWPEKNTTQYS
-1176 EVIQLSPNATHI
+1176 EVIPLSPNATHI

-1231 EDTIRFSYS
+1231 EDTIRFNYS

-1247 ITTTDNANILQLEYD
+1247 ITTTDNANMLQLEYD

-1360 MAISEDKTVTVKVTG
+1360 IAISEDKTVTVKVTG

-1408 IVGSEFL
+1408 IVGAEYL

-1502 NEVTQNTFLF
+1502 DEVLQNTFLF
-1512 KKKDGAILGGSNSF
+1512 KKKESAILGGSNSF

-1531 AKGEPENRGWN
+1531 AKGEKENRGWN

-1557 RKKVQMYDHT
+1557 GKKVQMYDHT
-1567 NNVYL
+1567 NNIYL

-1589 QVEVAQE
+1589 QVEAAQE

-1621 LALTAEGDRVTDYMW
+1621 LALTAEGESTVADYMW

-1662 KVAQMWAPKGK
+1662 KVAQMWALKGK

>member
-6 NLYAKAMEAPVK
+6 NLYAKAMETPVK
-18 KYRIASVKALFSLVM
+18 KYRIAPMKYFLTLVM
-33 LLFLSSNA
+33 LLVLGA
-41 WSLDEYVLVTDFNS
+41 WASFASAECTYSL
-55 STTYK
+55 
-60 ENGLNSVSGG
+60 
-70 VFTKTENHVTFKIS
+70 
-84 NLSKYSNPC
+84 
-93 LIYNEINSYP
+93 
-103 GNNSS
+103 
-108 NFTWVAQNNYAV
+108 
-120 EVSKIQIGLR
+120 
-130 GYQATTS
+130 
-137 TKPANAYFQ
+137 
-146 SASITG
+146 
-152 TTVSCQTN
+152 
-160 AVGGSGAKTVEISGN
+160 
-175 LTTPT
+175 
-180 TLNMAT
+180 
-186 TSNKPTFMWTTV
+186 
-198 NTEFAITQITYT
+198 
-210 YKVTHKEYL
+210 
-219 FGFDATA
+219 
-226 DVNNTSYGT
+226 
-235 VTASVANSTIQAAVG
+235 
-250 VKNAST
+250 
-256 TATFEAQPKTG
+256 
-267 CQFIGW
+267 
-273 YDNSNFIGTP
+273 
-283 VSTSAI
+283 
-289 YTCPLENKT
+289 
-298 AGTIVSKTLYA
+298 
-309 KFDNKLQQT
+309 
-318 ITWNQTIDNQI
+318 
-329 RGNEIVLNAT
+329 
-339 ASSGLVVTYT
+339 
-349 AYPADL
+349 
-355 VSIAGNTITCLKAG
+355 
-369 EVTITANQL
+369 
-378 GNENYHPSS
+378 S
-387 NTPSKTFN
+387 NTPSKVYVVQTGKSWIGQKLYNFPDTELCTLDNTHGVDKISFSMKKDGGLNDGDFKLQYYNGSGWSDALDDYGNVITWNVENSKTTTVSKQVNPNSSTGKASRFQIVRTSDTDFTSSGRYFTISNIVVVMAKTLSGSTETMDFGEQMCETTSAAKIRTFAFTNDETVKISNTNSEEFNATLSKTTDCVGSATITVTFTPKYKGERTGTIAITGAAGSKTFTVKGIGIGKAEPEFNANFQQSVADNLLVDGSINNAFTFTNVSNDDKFTYSIEVKN
-395 ILEHSIITI
+395 ISSIAKGNQVISYDAFNNRI
-404 PNASVLEYEQT
+404 IAHNA
-415 LANSILTGG
+415 G
-424 VANVEGTWSW
+424 VATLQFTQGETDDYIGKSSVVYTFTVSKYANGLRCTGDTWS
-434 KNPNIVPVAG
+434 KTMTFDQTIET
-444 VFNQIAVFTPLNPI
+444 VFT
-458 ITAFPLECEVEVSV
+458 
-472 SKAKP
+472 
-477 DVTCVIA
+477 
-484 DNYRV
+484 
-489 EDVNLDLQSLWTR
+489 
-502 EGDGK
+502 
-507 ITYSVVSFVSTG
+507 
-519 INNEGAVEPNIVDNR
+519 
-534 FLSLGKAGV
+534 
-543 LRIQMDV
+543 
-550 AEGTNYVQRQGV
+550 
-562 QREITIT
+562 
-569 KYDNALN
+569 
-576 CSWGEWTKKMN
+576 
-587 FDETQSVTFSA
+587 A
-598 NNTNSTT
+598 NNTDYANT
-605 PIQIAQT
+605 PIQVKQT
-612 DGDTI
+612 TGENI
-617 AQYVSGSV
+617 AQYVSGKV
-625 NSFHNEGTATWK
+625 NSFHNEGTATWTI
-637 VWQEEDYKYE
+637 WQEEDYKYE
-647 AAEEILT
+647 AADPKILT
-654 VNVGTET
+654 VNVGTEN
-661 TTCYII
+661 TTCY
-667 NEPNEYVLG
+667 L
-676 KGLDPIE
+676 
-683 NGTPFSLN
+683 
-691 AQKGDKLYFDGRKTN
+691 
-706 LAVSYFFIQYSTDG
+706 
-720 GANYSDMRQQDLEP
+720 LEP
-734 EWKTYGPYDIP
+734 VSDVKQAMWGSIIHEYTWNENNVAGVVTFEVRHDAVPIDNYVKIYEYIESNWTEVPNGKISDYGTSYEQKSVSLSPNAMG
-745 EKTTHIRFVTKT
+745 IRFFCSGSV
-757 GATLQKYY
+757 LNYV
-765 KNIKVTRAQWF
+765 KNVSVTRKQIF

-790 SLTMPTNTIGGNAT
+790 SLTMPTNTIGKNAT

-831 ETGSTTMQFDSN
+831 ETGSTNMQFDSN

-856 TQLEQ
+856 NKPEQ

-882 TVKQTQYLIWSDGY
+882 TVKQTQYLIWSEGY
-896 KESTLNLPVGLVEN
+896 TETTLNLPVGLVEN

-930 VYSTDNPE
+930 VYSTDKPE
-938 VIKIADDGLSFEIIG
+938 VIKISDDGLSFEIIG
-953 EGTAQLTATQA
+953 EGTAKLTATQA
-964 GNDEWL
+964 GNDQWL
-970 EVSETKIVNATNKK
+970 SVSETKTINATAKK
-984 IQIISWGQNFTRS
+984 IQVISWGQNFTRS
-997 LKIEDNIVLK
+997 LEIGDEIALT
-1007 AEAHITDFI
+1007 AEAHITDYQANNS
-1016 TDTMYVD
+1016 YVD
-1023 EERSALIQYTCPVN
+1023 PTRSALIQYTCPAD
-1037 NGVINIVDNKLIVL
+1037 NGVIEIVDNLVKII
-1051 GYGETIITASL
+1051 GYGETTITASL

-1069 AASDVTKTV
+1069 AASDLTKTV

-1277 PFQFKPTTVGQW
+1277 PFQFKPTAVGQW

-1331 WNVGVVPGP
+1331 WNVGIVPGP

-1408 IVGSEFL
+1408 IVGAEYL

-1502 NEVTQNTFLF
+1502 DEVLQNTFLF
-1512 KKKDGAILGGSNSF
+1512 KKKERAILGGSNSF

-1531 AKGEPENRGWN
+1531 AKGEKENRGWN
-1542 GLGNGTLQHKQLSNS
+1542 GLGNGTLQHKQLSNNG
-1557 RKKVQMYDHT
+1557 KKVQMYDHT
-1567 NNVYL
+1567 NNIYL

-1589 QVEVAQE
+1589 QVEAAQE

-1621 LALTAEGDRVTDYMW
+1621 LALTAEGESTVADYMW

-1662 KVAQMWAPKGK
+1662 KVAQMWALKGK

>member
-1 MKKMT
+1 MK
-6 NLYAKAMEAPVK
+6 NSVVLYNVSTMLN
-18 KYRIASVKALFSLVM
+18 RLFSTILPIKYILTLTAILMVTTSAWAADCTYEYDRTVDNTSIKNSGDIIAQ
-33 LLFLSSNA
+33 FEFVNVYGLSSISYTLTLQCSAAGKDLQYKVQYLPSNSNTWTDTNISTSTLNGTWQA
-41 WSLDEYVLVTDFNS
+41 WRTESSESKTEAISNS
-55 STTYK
+55 SPMYNARGIRIVSNTKFGSKRTV
-60 ENGLNSVSGG
+60 SVSEVKFVMAKTLSGSTETMDFG
-70 VFTKTENHVTFKIS
+70 EQMCETTSAAKIRTFAFTNDETVKIS
-84 NLSKYSNPC
+84 NT
-93 LIYNEINSYP
+93 NS
-103 GNNSS
+103 
-108 NFTWVAQNNYAV
+108 
-120 EVSKIQIGLR
+120 E
-130 GYQATTS
+130 
-137 TKPANAYFQ
+137 
-146 SASITG
+146 
-152 TTVSCQTN
+152 
-160 AVGGSGAKTVEISGN
+160 E
-175 LTTPT
+175 
-180 TLNMAT
+180 
-186 TSNKPTFMWTTV
+186 
-198 NTEFAITQITYT
+198 
-210 YKVTHKEYL
+210 
-219 FGFDATA
+219 FDATLSKTTDCVGSA
-226 DVNNTSYGT
+226 TIT
-235 VTASVANSTIQAAVG
+235 VT
-250 VKNAST
+250 
-256 TATFEAQPKTG
+256 
-267 CQFIGW
+267 
-273 YDNSNFIGTP
+273 
-283 VSTSAI
+283 
-289 YTCPLENKT
+289 
-298 AGTIVSKTLYA
+298 
-309 KFDNKLQQT
+309 
-318 ITWNQTIDNQI
+318 
-329 RGNEIVLNAT
+329 
-339 ASSGLVVTYT
+339 
-349 AYPADL
+349 
-355 VSIAGNTITCLKAG
+355 
-369 EVTITANQL
+369 
-378 GNENYHPSS
+378 
-387 NTPSKTFN
+387 
-395 ILEHSIITI
+395 
-404 PNASVLEYEQT
+404 
-415 LANSILTGG
+415 
-424 VANVEGTWSW
+424 
-434 KNPNIVPVAG
+434 
-444 VFNQIAVFTPLNPI
+444 FTP
-458 ITAFPLECEVEVSV
+458 
-472 SKAKP
+472 KYK
-477 DVTCVIA
+477 
-484 DNYRV
+484 
-489 EDVNLDLQSLWTR
+489 
-502 EGDGK
+502 GK
-507 ITYSVVSFVSTG
+507 RTG
-519 INNEGAVEPNIVDNR
+519 
-534 FLSLGKAGV
+534 
-543 LRIQMDV
+543 
-550 AEGTNYVQRQGV
+550 T
-562 QREITIT
+562 ITIT
-569 KYDNALN
+569 GAAGSKSFTVEGIGVGKAEPEFIANFQQSVADNLLVDGSINNAFTFTNVSNDDKFTYSIEVKNISSIAKGNQVISYDAFNNRIIAHNAGVATLQFTQ
-576 CSWGEWTKKMN
+576 GETDDYIGKTSVVYTFTVSKHANGLRCTGDTWTKKMS

-647 AAEEILT
+647 AADKILT
-654 VNVGTET
+654 VNVGTAESPDCSIYLFSYT
-661 TTCYII
+661 GDEMPVSEFGESRATWSKVGVAKTLYF
-667 NEPNEYVLG
+667 EG
-676 KGLDPIE
+676 KRSWGDLDASIVPYQKVNGEWQKMASVKGSLDDQYPSAPFERELDP
-683 NGTPFSLN
+683 N
-691 AQKGDKLYFDGRKTN
+691 ATAIKFEKSGGVSTVYIRHVYVTSTKYF
-706 LAVSYFFIQYSTDG
+706 
-720 GANYSDMRQQDLEP
+720 
-734 EWKTYGPYDIP
+734 
-745 EKTTHIRFVTKT
+745 
-757 GATLQKYY
+757 
-765 KNIKVTRAQWF
+765 NIKDYATN
-776 DIEDKDGNAITTSK
+776 EEIT

-843 GSGKQKITLTYSA
+843 GSGKQKVTLTYNA
-856 TQLEQ
+856 NKREQ

-930 VYSTDNPE
+930 VYSTDKPE
-938 VIKIADDGLSFEIIG
+938 VIKIAPDGLSFEIIG
-953 EGTAQLTATQA
+953 EGTAKLTATQA
-964 GNDEWL
+964 GNDQWL
-970 EVSETKIVNATNKK
+970 SVSETKTINTTAKK
-984 IQIISWGQNFTRS
+984 IQVISWGQNFTRS
-997 LKIEDNIVLK
+997 LEVGDVITLA
-1007 AEAHITDFI
+1007 AEAYVYDFRVSSSF
-1016 TDTMYVD
+1016 VD
-1023 EERSALIQYTCPVN
+1023 EERSALIKYTCPAD
-1037 NGVINIVDNKLIVL
+1037 NGVIEIVDNQVIII
-1051 GYGETIITASL
+1051 GYGETTITASL
-1062 AGDQDYE
+1062 AGDQNYE

-1164 GVWPEKNTTKYS
+1164 GVWPEKNTIKYS

-1331 WNVGVVPGP
+1331 WNVGIVPGP

-1408 IVGSEFL
+1408 IVSAEFL

-1502 NEVTQNTFLF
+1502 DEVLQNTFLF

-1531 AKGEPENRGWN
+1531 AKGEKENRGWN
-1542 GLGNGTLQHKQLSNS
+1542 GLGNGTLQHKQLSNNG
-1557 RKKVQMYDHT
+1557 KKVQMYDHT
-1567 NNVYL
+1567 NNIYL
-1572 TKEADDYI
+1572 TKEADEYI

-1589 QVEVAQE
+1589 QVEAAQE

-1608 APNHEARKTDEFR
+1608 APSREARKTDEFR
-1621 LALTAEGDRVTDYMW
+1621 LALTAEGDGVTDYMW

-1786 AIYSVTGKKVQ
+1786 AIYSMTGKKVQ

>member
-6 NLYAKAMEAPVK
+6 NLYAKAMETPAKQSGIAPM
-18 KYRIASVKALFSLVM
+18 KYFLTLVM
-33 LLFLSSNA
+33 LLVLGA
-41 WSLDEYVLVTDFNS
+41 WASFVSAECTYSL
-55 STTYK
+55 
-60 ENGLNSVSGG
+60 
-70 VFTKTENHVTFKIS
+70 
-84 NLSKYSNPC
+84 
-93 LIYNEINSYP
+93 
-103 GNNSS
+103 
-108 NFTWVAQNNYAV
+108 
-120 EVSKIQIGLR
+120 
-130 GYQATTS
+130 
-137 TKPANAYFQ
+137 
-146 SASITG
+146 
-152 TTVSCQTN
+152 
-160 AVGGSGAKTVEISGN
+160 
-175 LTTPT
+175 
-180 TLNMAT
+180 
-186 TSNKPTFMWTTV
+186 
-198 NTEFAITQITYT
+198 
-210 YKVTHKEYL
+210 
-219 FGFDATA
+219 
-226 DVNNTSYGT
+226 
-235 VTASVANSTIQAAVG
+235 
-250 VKNAST
+250 
-256 TATFEAQPKTG
+256 
-267 CQFIGW
+267 
-273 YDNSNFIGTP
+273 
-283 VSTSAI
+283 
-289 YTCPLENKT
+289 
-298 AGTIVSKTLYA
+298 
-309 KFDNKLQQT
+309 
-318 ITWNQTIDNQI
+318 
-329 RGNEIVLNAT
+329 
-339 ASSGLVVTYT
+339 
-349 AYPADL
+349 
-355 VSIAGNTITCLKAG
+355 
-369 EVTITANQL
+369 
-378 GNENYHPSS
+378 S
-387 NTPSKTFN
+387 NTPSRVNVVQTGKSWIGQKLYNFPDTELCTLDNTHGIAKISFSIKKDGGWNNGAFKLQYYNGSGWSDALDDYGNVITWNVKDSETTTVSKQVNPNSSTGKASKFQIVRTSDTDFTSNGRYFTISNIVVVMAKTLSGSTETMDFGEQMCETTSAAKIRTFAFTNDETVKISNTNSEEFNATLSKTTDCVGSATITVTFTPKYKGERTGTIAITGATGSKTFTVKGIGIGKAEPEFNANFQQSVADNLLVDGSINNAFTFTNVSNDDKFTYSIEVKN
-395 ILEHSIITI
+395 ISSIAKGNQVISYDAFNNRI
-404 PNASVLEYEQT
+404 IAHNA
-415 LANSILTGG
+415 G
-424 VANVEGTWSW
+424 VATLQFTQGETDDYIGKSSVVYTFMVSKHANGLRCTGDTWS
-434 KNPNIVPVAG
+434 KTMTFDQTIET
-444 VFNQIAVFTPLNPI
+444 VFT
-458 ITAFPLECEVEVSV
+458 
-472 SKAKP
+472 
-477 DVTCVIA
+477 
-484 DNYRV
+484 
-489 EDVNLDLQSLWTR
+489 
-502 EGDGK
+502 
-507 ITYSVVSFVSTG
+507 
-519 INNEGAVEPNIVDNR
+519 
-534 FLSLGKAGV
+534 
-543 LRIQMDV
+543 
-550 AEGTNYVQRQGV
+550 
-562 QREITIT
+562 
-569 KYDNALN
+569 
-576 CSWGEWTKKMN
+576 
-587 FDETQSVTFSA
+587 A
-598 NNTNSTT
+598 NNTDYANT
-605 PIQIAQT
+605 PIQVKQT
-612 DGDTI
+612 TGENI
-617 AQYVSGSV
+617 AQYVSGKV
-625 NSFHNEGTATWK
+625 NSFYNEGTATWTI
-637 VWQEEDYKYE
+637 WQEEDYKYE
-647 AAEEILT
+647 AADPKILT

-661 TTCYII
+661 TICY
-667 NEPNEYVLG
+667 L
-676 KGLDPIE
+676 
-683 NGTPFSLN
+683 
-691 AQKGDKLYFDGRKTN
+691 
-706 LAVSYFFIQYSTDG
+706 
-720 GANYSDMRQQDLEP
+720 LEP
-734 EWKTYGPYDIP
+734 VSDVKQAMWGSIIHEYKWNENNVAGVVTFEVRHDAAPIDNYVKIYEYIESNWTEVPNGKISDYGTSYEQKSVSLSPNAMG
-745 EKTTHIRFVTKT
+745 IRFFCSGSV
-757 GATLQKYY
+757 LNYV
-765 KNIKVTRAQWF
+765 KNVSVTRKQIF
-776 DIEDKDGNAITTSK
+776 DIEDKDGNAIT
-790 SLTMPTNTIGGNAT
+790 SLTMPTNTIGKNAT

-856 TQLEQ
+856 NKPEQ

-882 TVKQTQYLIWSDGY
+882 TVKQTQYLIWSEGY
-896 KESTLNLPVGLVEN
+896 TETTLNLPVGLVEN

-930 VYSTDNPE
+930 VYSTDKPE
-938 VIKIADDGLSFEIIG
+938 IIKIADDGLSFEIIG

-964 GNDEWL
+964 GNDQWL
-970 EVSETKIVNATNKK
+970 SVSETKTINATAKK
-984 IQIISWGQNFTRS
+984 IQVISWGQNFTRS
-997 LKIEDNIVLK
+997 LKIDDVITLA
-1007 AEAHITDFI
+1007 AEAHVYDFRVSSS
-1016 TDTMYVD
+1016 YVD
-1023 EERSALIQYTCPVN
+1023 EERSALIKYTCPAD
-1037 NGVINIVDNKLIVL
+1037 NGVIEIVDNLVKII
-1051 GYGETIITASL
+1051 GYGETTITASL

-1092 VYAPEEEIEFFAF
+1092 VYAPKEEIEFFAF

-1132 GVSYNVAIQYYN
+1132 GVSYNVAIQYYK

-1151 STDGGNTWSAKLG
+1151 STDGGNTWSDKLG
-1164 GVWPEKNTTKYS
+1164 GVWPEKNTTQYS
-1176 EVIQLSPNATHI
+1176 EVIPLSPNATHI

-1231 EDTIRFSYS
+1231 EDTIRFNYS

-1247 ITTTDNANILQLEYD
+1247 ITTTDNANMLQLEYD

-1360 MAISEDKTVTVKVTG
+1360 IAISEDKTVTVKVTG

-1408 IVGSEFL
+1408 IVGAEYL

-1502 NEVTQNTFLF
+1502 DEVLQNTFLF
-1512 KKKDGAILGGSNSF
+1512 KKKESAILGGSNSF

-1531 AKGEPENRGWN
+1531 AKGEKENRGWN

-1557 RKKVQMYDHT
+1557 GKKVQMYDHT
-1567 NNVYL
+1567 NNIYL

-1589 QVEVAQE
+1589 QVEAAQE

-1621 LALTAEGDRVTDYMW
+1621 LALTAEGESTVADYMW

-1662 KVAQMWAPKGK
+1662 KVAQMWALKGK

>member
-6 NLYAKAMEAPVK
+6 NLYAKALETPVK
-18 KYRIASVKALFSLVM
+18 KYRIASVKALFSLFV
-33 LLFLSSNA
+33 LLFVSSNA
-41 WSLDEYVLVTDFNS
+41 WSKKWEWTVNVGVATGKGIAKAEIIKHTLWEESEKNCSS
-55 STTYK
+55 STLALETTKVTTDNLLATSNSNRSYK
-60 ENGLNSVSGG
+60 YTATPENGYSFSGWYNGTDVSGTPYSTSNPMTGGKTNKGFDYTFYAKFIPVTVNSV
-70 VFTKTENHVTFKIS
+70 
-84 NLSKYSNPC
+84 YSNPIPEANP
-93 LIYNEINSYP
+93 LSLVEP
-103 GNNSS
+103 G
-108 NFTWVAQNNYAV
+108 Y
-120 EVSKIQIGLR
+120 K
-130 GYQATTS
+130 
-137 TKPANAYFQ
+137 TK
-146 SASITG
+146 
-152 TTVSCQTN
+152 TVSFQVSNN
-160 AVGGSGAKTVEISGN
+160 ADSKDDFYEPTIVGEGWSIDSW
-175 LTTPT
+175 
-180 TLNMAT
+180 TLNGNIVNVTVRFTAT
-186 TSNKPTFMWTTV
+186 QTTTQGMHTAQLALTSK
-198 NTEFAITQITYT
+198 
-210 YKVTHKEYL
+210 
-219 FGFDATA
+219 
-226 DVNNTSYGT
+226 
-235 VTASVANSTIQAAVG
+235 ANST
-250 VKNAST
+250 AST
-256 TATFEAQPKTG
+256 TVAAVVDLTPALNANPEELDFGMFTVNVDAKRSQTVALSFSVNAVHFEKTADMHIAP
-267 CQFIGW
+267 F
-273 YDNSNFIGTP
+273 SS
-283 VSTSAI
+283 VLSAD
-289 YTCPLENKT
+289 NKT
-298 AGTIVSKTLYA
+298 LTIYYEPTEVGTGVWEKNL
-309 KFDNKLQQT
+309 
-318 ITWNQTIDNQI
+318 
-329 RGNEIVLNAT
+329 
-339 ASSGLVVTYT
+339 
-349 AYPADL
+349 
-355 VSIAGNTITCLKAG
+355 
-369 EVTITANQL
+369 TITARNNQ
-378 GNENYHPSS
+378 NP
-387 NTPSKTFN
+387 
-395 ILEHSIITI
+395 
-404 PNASVLEYEQT
+404 Q
-415 LANSILTGG
+415 LT
-424 VANVEGTWSW
+424 
-434 KNPNIVPVAG
+434 
-444 VFNQIAVFTPLNPI
+444 
-458 ITAFPLECEVEVSV
+458 V
-472 SKAKP
+472 SKAIKLKGQAQGITNP
-477 DVTCVIA
+477 EYTCNIA
-484 DNYRV
+484 DEYKV
-489 EDVNLDLQSLWTR
+489 DDASLDLQSLWTSTS
-502 EGDGK
+502 DGSV
-507 ITYSVVSFVSTG
+507 TYTIESFVPSG
-519 INNEGAVEPNIVDNR
+519 INNDRATDPSISDNR
-534 FLSLGKAGV
+534 YLSLGQAGT
-543 LRIQMDV
+543 LKLKLTQ
-550 AEGTNYVQRQGV
+550 AAATFYYAGTDTKT
-562 QREITIT
+562 ITIYKHANGLRCT
-569 KYDNALN
+569 GDTWSK
-576 CSWGEWTKKMN
+576 TMT
-587 FDETQSVTFSA
+587 FDQTIETVFTA
-598 NNTNSTT
+598 NNTDYANT
-605 PIQIAQT
+605 PILVKQT
-612 DGDTI
+612 TGENI
-617 AQYVSGSV
+617 AQYESGKV
-625 NSFHNEGTATWK
+625 KSFHNEGTATWTI
-637 VWQEEDYKYE
+637 WQEEDYKYE
-647 AAEEILT
+647 AAEPQILT
-654 VNVGTET
+654 VNVGTAERPDCPIYLFSYT
-661 TTCYII
+661 GDEMSVSAFGENRATWSKVGVAKTLYFEGRRSWGDIDASIVPYQKI
-667 NEPNEYVLG
+667 NGEWQKMASV
-676 KGLDPIE
+676 KGSLDDKYPSAPFERELDP
-683 NGTPFSLN
+683 N
-691 AQKGDKLYFDGRKTN
+691 ATAIKFERSGGVNTVYIRHVYVTSTKYF
-706 LAVSYFFIQYSTDG
+706 
-720 GANYSDMRQQDLEP
+720 
-734 EWKTYGPYDIP
+734 
-745 EKTTHIRFVTKT
+745 
-757 GATLQKYY
+757 
-765 KNIKVTRAQWF
+765 NIKDCAT
-776 DIEDKDGNAITTSK
+776 DEEIT
-790 SLTMPTNTIGGNAT
+790 SLTMPTNTIGKNAT

-856 TQLEQ
+856 NKPEQ

-882 TVKQTQYLIWSDGY
+882 TVKQTQYLIWSEGY
-896 KESTLNLPVGLVEN
+896 TETTLNLPVGLVEN

-930 VYSTDNPE
+930 VYSTDKPE
-938 VIKIADDGLSFEIIG
+938 IIKISDDGLSFEIIG

-964 GNDEWL
+964 GNDQWL
-970 EVSETKIVNATNKK
+970 SVSETKTINATAKK
-984 IQIISWGQNFTRS
+984 IQVISWGQNFTRS
-997 LKIEDNIVLK
+997 LKVDDVITLA
-1007 AEAHITDFI
+1007 AEAHVYDFRVSSS
-1016 TDTMYVD
+1016 YVD
-1023 EERSALIQYTCPVN
+1023 EERSALIQYTCPAD
-1037 NGVINIVDNKLIVL
+1037 NGVIEIVDNLVKII
-1051 GYGETIITASL
+1051 GYGETTITASL

-1105 DLGMPKITKDIKL
+1105 DLGMPKVTKDIKL

-1132 GVSYNVAIQYYN
+1132 GVSYNVGFEYYN

-1164 GVWPEKNTTKYS
+1164 GVWPEKNTTQYS
-1176 EVIQLSPNATHI
+1176 EVIPLSPNATHI
-1188 RFERPKDGRG
+1188 RFKRPKGGRG

-1247 ITTTDNANILQLEYD
+1247 ITTTDNANMLQLEYD

-1320 ETEGDWTTADN
+1320 ETEGDWATADN
-1331 WNVGVVPGP
+1331 WNVGIVPGP

-1408 IVGSEFL
+1408 IVGAECL
-1415 KIQDAYFRMT
+1415 KIQDAYFQMT
-1425 FDPSGQITYGWY
+1425 FDPSGKITYGWY

-1502 NEVTQNTFLF
+1502 DEVLQNTFLF
-1512 KKKDGAILGGSNSF
+1512 KKKESAILGGSNSF

-1531 AKGEPENRGWN
+1531 AKGEKENRGWN

-1557 RKKVQMYDHT
+1557 GKKVQMYDHT
-1567 NNVYL
+1567 NNIYL
-1572 TKEADDYI
+1572 TKEADEYI
-1580 FAVGTSFFM
+1580 FAIGTSFFM
-1589 QVEVAQE
+1589 QVEAAQE

-1608 APNHEARKTDEFR
+1608 APNHEARKTEEFR
-1621 LALTAEGDRVTDYMW
+1621 LALTAEGDRVADYMW

>member
-6 NLYAKAMEAPVK
+6 NLYAKAMETPVK
-18 KYRIASVKALFSLVM
+18 KYRIAPMKYFLTLVM
-33 LLFLSSNA
+33 LLVLGA
-41 WSLDEYVLVTDFNS
+41 WASFASAECTYSL
-55 STTYK
+55 
-60 ENGLNSVSGG
+60 
-70 VFTKTENHVTFKIS
+70 
-84 NLSKYSNPC
+84 
-93 LIYNEINSYP
+93 
-103 GNNSS
+103 
-108 NFTWVAQNNYAV
+108 
-120 EVSKIQIGLR
+120 
-130 GYQATTS
+130 
-137 TKPANAYFQ
+137 
-146 SASITG
+146 
-152 TTVSCQTN
+152 
-160 AVGGSGAKTVEISGN
+160 
-175 LTTPT
+175 
-180 TLNMAT
+180 
-186 TSNKPTFMWTTV
+186 
-198 NTEFAITQITYT
+198 
-210 YKVTHKEYL
+210 
-219 FGFDATA
+219 
-226 DVNNTSYGT
+226 
-235 VTASVANSTIQAAVG
+235 
-250 VKNAST
+250 
-256 TATFEAQPKTG
+256 
-267 CQFIGW
+267 
-273 YDNSNFIGTP
+273 
-283 VSTSAI
+283 
-289 YTCPLENKT
+289 
-298 AGTIVSKTLYA
+298 
-309 KFDNKLQQT
+309 
-318 ITWNQTIDNQI
+318 
-329 RGNEIVLNAT
+329 
-339 ASSGLVVTYT
+339 
-349 AYPADL
+349 
-355 VSIAGNTITCLKAG
+355 
-369 EVTITANQL
+369 
-378 GNENYHPSS
+378 S
-387 NTPSKTFN
+387 NTPSKVYVVQTGKSWIGQKLYNFPDTELCTLDNTHGVDKISFSMKKDGGLNDGDFKLQYYNGSGWSDALDDYGNVITWNVENSKTTTVSKQVNPNSSTGKASRFQIVRTSDTDFTSSGRYFTISNIVVVMAKTLSGSTETMDFGEQMCETTSAAKIRTFAFTNDETVKISNTNSEEFNATLSKTTDCVGSATITVTFTPKYKGERTGTIAITGAAGSKTFTVKGIGIGKAEPEFNANFQQSVADNLLVDGSINNAFTFTNVSNDDKFTYSIEVKN
-395 ILEHSIITI
+395 ISSIAKGNQVISYDAFNNRI
-404 PNASVLEYEQT
+404 IAHNA
-415 LANSILTGG
+415 G
-424 VANVEGTWSW
+424 VATLQFTQGETDDYIGKSSVVYTFTVSKYANGLRCTGDTWS
-434 KNPNIVPVAG
+434 KTMTFDQTIET
-444 VFNQIAVFTPLNPI
+444 VFT
-458 ITAFPLECEVEVSV
+458 
-472 SKAKP
+472 
-477 DVTCVIA
+477 
-484 DNYRV
+484 
-489 EDVNLDLQSLWTR
+489 
-502 EGDGK
+502 
-507 ITYSVVSFVSTG
+507 
-519 INNEGAVEPNIVDNR
+519 
-534 FLSLGKAGV
+534 
-543 LRIQMDV
+543 
-550 AEGTNYVQRQGV
+550 
-562 QREITIT
+562 
-569 KYDNALN
+569 
-576 CSWGEWTKKMN
+576 
-587 FDETQSVTFSA
+587 A
-598 NNTNSTT
+598 NNTDYANT
-605 PIQIAQT
+605 PIQVKQT
-612 DGDTI
+612 TGENI
-617 AQYVSGSV
+617 AQYVSGKV
-625 NSFHNEGTATWK
+625 NSFHNEGTATWTI
-637 VWQEEDYKYE
+637 WQEEDYKYE
-647 AAEEILT
+647 AADPKILT
-654 VNVGTET
+654 VNVGTEN
-661 TTCYII
+661 TTCY
-667 NEPNEYVLG
+667 L
-676 KGLDPIE
+676 
-683 NGTPFSLN
+683 
-691 AQKGDKLYFDGRKTN
+691 
-706 LAVSYFFIQYSTDG
+706 
-720 GANYSDMRQQDLEP
+720 LEP
-734 EWKTYGPYDIP
+734 VSDVKQAMWGSIIHEYTWNENNVAGVVTFEVRHDAVPIDNYVKIYEYIESNWTEVPNGKISDYGTSYEQKSVSLSPNAMG
-745 EKTTHIRFVTKT
+745 IRFFCSGSV
-757 GATLQKYY
+757 LNYV
-765 KNIKVTRAQWF
+765 KNVSVTRKQIF

-790 SLTMPTNTIGGNAT
+790 SLTMPTNTIGKNAT

-831 ETGSTTMQFDSN
+831 ETGSTNMQFDSN

-856 TQLEQ
+856 NKPEQ

-882 TVKQTQYLIWSDGY
+882 TVKQTQYLIWSEGY
-896 KESTLNLPVGLVEN
+896 TETTLNLPVGLVEN

-930 VYSTDNPE
+930 VYSTDKPE
-938 VIKIADDGLSFEIIG
+938 VIKISDDGLSFEIIG
-953 EGTAQLTATQA
+953 EGTAKLTATQA
-964 GNDEWL
+964 GNDQWL
-970 EVSETKIVNATNKK
+970 SVSETKTINATAKK
-984 IQIISWGQNFTRS
+984 IQVISWGQNFTRS
-997 LKIEDNIVLK
+997 LEIGDEIALT
-1007 AEAHITDFI
+1007 AEAHITDYQANNS
-1016 TDTMYVD
+1016 YVD
-1023 EERSALIQYTCPVN
+1023 PTRSALIQYTCPAD
-1037 NGVINIVDNKLIVL
+1037 NGVIEIVDNLVKII
-1051 GYGETIITASL
+1051 GYGETTITASL

-1069 AASDVTKTV
+1069 AASDLTKTV

-1277 PFQFKPTTVGQW
+1277 PFQFKPTAVGQW

-1331 WNVGVVPGP
+1331 WNVGIVPGP

-1408 IVGSEFL
+1408 IVGAEYL

-1502 NEVTQNTFLF
+1502 DEVLQNTFLF
-1512 KKKDGAILGGSNSF
+1512 KKKERAILGGSNSF

-1531 AKGEPENRGWN
+1531 AKGEKENRGWN

-1557 RKKVQMYDHT
+1557 GKKVQLYDHT
-1567 NNVYL
+1567 NNIYL

-1589 QVEVAQE
+1589 QVEAAQE

-1621 LALTAEGDRVTDYMW
+1621 LALTAEGESTVADYMW

-1662 KVAQMWAPKGK
+1662 KVAQMWALKGK

>member
-1 MKKMT
+1 MKNSVVLYNVSAMFNRLFFTITPIKYILTLVALLSITT
-6 NLYAKAMEAPVK
+6 NAWAADCAYEYDRTVDNTSIKNSGDI
-18 KYRIASVKALFSLVM
+18 IAQFEFVNVYG
-33 LLFLSSNA
+33 LSSISYTLTLQCSALGKDLQYKVQYLPSNSDTWTDTNISTSTLNGTWQA
-41 WSLDEYVLVTDFNS
+41 WREESSESKTEAISNS
-55 STTYK
+55 SPMYNARGIRIVSNTKFGSKRTV
-60 ENGLNSVSGG
+60 SVSEVKFVMAKTLSGSTETMDFG
-70 VFTKTENHVTFKIS
+70 EQMCETTSAAKIRTFAFTNDETVKIS
-84 NLSKYSNPC
+84 NTNSEEFNATLSKTTDCVGSATITVTFTPKYKGERTGTIAITGAAGTKTFTVKGIGIGKAEPEFNANFQQSVADN
-93 LIYNEINSYP
+93 LLVDGSIN
-103 GNNSS
+103 NA
-108 NFTWVAQNNYAV
+108 FTFTN
-120 EVSKIQIGLR
+120 VSKDDKFTYSIEVKNISSIAKGNQVISYDAFNNRIIAHNAGVATLQFTQGETDDYIGKSSVVYTFTVSKHANGLR
-130 GYQATTS
+130 C
-137 TKPANAYFQ
+137 
-146 SASITG
+146 TG
-152 TTVSCQTN
+152 DT
-160 AVGGSGAKTVEISGN
+160 
-175 LTTPT
+175 
-180 TLNMAT
+180 
-186 TSNKPTFMWTTV
+186 
-198 NTEFAITQITYT
+198 
-210 YKVTHKEYL
+210 
-219 FGFDATA
+219 
-226 DVNNTSYGT
+226 
-235 VTASVANSTIQAAVG
+235 
-250 VKNAST
+250 
-256 TATFEAQPKTG
+256 
-267 CQFIGW
+267 
-273 YDNSNFIGTP
+273 
-283 VSTSAI
+283 
-289 YTCPLENKT
+289 
-298 AGTIVSKTLYA
+298 
-309 KFDNKLQQT
+309 
-318 ITWNQTIDNQI
+318 
-329 RGNEIVLNAT
+329 
-339 ASSGLVVTYT
+339 
-349 AYPADL
+349 
-355 VSIAGNTITCLKAG
+355 
-369 EVTITANQL
+369 
-378 GNENYHPSS
+378 
-387 NTPSKTFN
+387 
-395 ILEHSIITI
+395 
-404 PNASVLEYEQT
+404 
-415 LANSILTGG
+415 
-424 VANVEGTWSW
+424 
-434 KNPNIVPVAG
+434 
-444 VFNQIAVFTPLNPI
+444 
-458 ITAFPLECEVEVSV
+458 
-472 SKAKP
+472 
-477 DVTCVIA
+477 
-484 DNYRV
+484 
-489 EDVNLDLQSLWTR
+489 
-502 EGDGK
+502 
-507 ITYSVVSFVSTG
+507 
-519 INNEGAVEPNIVDNR
+519 
-534 FLSLGKAGV
+534 
-543 LRIQMDV
+543 
-550 AEGTNYVQRQGV
+550 
-562 QREITIT
+562 
-569 KYDNALN
+569 
-576 CSWGEWTKKMN
+576 WTKKMN

-612 DGDTI
+612 DGDAI

-625 NSFHNEGTATWK
+625 NSFHNVGTATWK

-647 AAEEILT
+647 AAEEKILT

-661 TTCYII
+661 TTCY
-667 NEPNEYVLG
+667 L
-676 KGLDPIE
+676 
-683 NGTPFSLN
+683 
-691 AQKGDKLYFDGRKTN
+691 
-706 LAVSYFFIQYSTDG
+706 
-720 GANYSDMRQQDLEP
+720 LEP
-734 EWKTYGPYDIP
+734 VSDVKKAMWGNIIHEYKWNENNVAGVVTFEVRHDAAPPIDNYVKIYEYIESNWTEVPNGKISDYGTSYEQKSVSLSPNAMG
-745 EKTTHIRFVTKT
+745 IRFFCSGSV
-757 GATLQKYY
+757 YNY
-765 KNIKVTRAQWF
+765 VKNVSVTRKQIF

-843 GSGKQKITLTYSA
+843 GSGKQKVTLTYNA
-856 TQLEQ
+856 NKPEQ

-876 ITVTAE
+876 ITITAE
-882 TVKQTQYLIWSDGY
+882 TVKQTQYLIWSEGY
-896 KESTLNLPVGLVEN
+896 KEGTLNLPVGLVEN

-930 VYSTDNPE
+930 VYSTDKPE

-964 GNDEWL
+964 GNDQWL
-970 EVSETKIVNATNKK
+970 SVSETKTINATAKK
-984 IQIISWGQNFTRS
+984 IQVISWGQNFTRS
-997 LKIEDNIVLK
+997 LEVGDVITLA
-1007 AEAHITDFI
+1007 AEAYVYDFRVSSSF
-1016 TDTMYVD
+1016 VD
-1023 EERSALIQYTCPVN
+1023 EERSALIKYTCPAD
-1037 NGVINIVDNKLIVL
+1037 NGVIEIVDNQIKII
-1051 GYGETIITASL
+1051 GYGETTITASL
-1062 AGDQDYE
+1062 AGDQNYE

-1211 FIETAQQEIDLGNV
+1211 FIETAQQVIDLGNV

-1272 GTDYI
+1272 GTDYV

-1331 WNVGVVPGP
+1331 WNVGIVPGP

-1408 IVGSEFL
+1408 IVGAEYL

-1502 NEVTQNTFLF
+1502 DEVLQNTFLF
-1512 KKKDGAILGGSNSF
+1512 KKKESAILGGSNSF

-1531 AKGEPENRGWN
+1531 AKGEKENRGWN
-1542 GLGNGTLQHKQLSNS
+1542 GLGNGTLQHKQLSNNG
-1557 RKKVQMYDHT
+1557 KKVQMYDHT
-1567 NNVYL
+1567 NNIYL
-1572 TKEADDYI
+1572 TKEADEYI

-1589 QVEVAQE
+1589 QVEAAQE

-1621 LALTAEGDRVTDYMW
+1621 LAMTAEGDGVTDYMW

-1650 HDLLKMGTPTEA
+1650 HDLLKMGTPTDA